1 MTDNKKC
8 ELIDR
13 IEAEIRDNF
22 SSSEAQN
29 LVHLTHLYFQDSLTE
44 DMVNESIENLYGT
57 IVCLWDFLQQRSGS
71 QPKVRVY
78 NPNYEEHSWHS
89 THTVI
94 EILTEDMPFLVSS
107 FNMALVRLGHTI
119 HLTAHPVVP
128 AVRNKKGELQSIN
141 PNGPLETHEALMRFE
156 IDRLSDIN
164 LLDEIK
170 EELLSSLVDVKKA
183 VKDWPTMK
191 SKLSEIIGESEKIAH
206 LKDNAEHQENLDF
219 LRWIANDH
227 FTFIGF
233 RAYDLVAEKD
243 EAHLK
248 LVDGSG
254 LGTFRDINDK
264 KVKRDIVLNNRL
276 AELAVDNSNALI
288 LTKSTAISTVHRP
301 VHLDYLGVKRFDKK
315 GNVIGEWRF
324 FGLYSSATYV
334 ARLQDIP
341 LLRKKLNH
349 IVEQANVDPN
359 SHKGKNLK
367 HILNSYPRDEMLQA
381 PVTEL
386 YDTIESILAIQE
398 RRQLRVFL
406 RKDIYGRFLN
416 ALVYVPRDR
425 YNTELRIHMQD
436 ILMNA
441 CNGTSSEFNVQ
452 FSQLVLARVNFTIQI
467 ADPQNSPSIDEEDIQ
482 RKMQEAMSSWEDKL
496 LSALHKSNGEETGNT
511 LFAQYAHYLP
521 AAYREDF
528 SPNSA
533 VLDIERL
540 NSLAGEGDISTHL
553 YRQVG
558 QTKNNYFFKV
568 YGSGTSLVLS
578 DVLPILEC
586 MGLRVL
592 EARPYELDN
601 HEEDIKNTWIVEFA
615 ICVDAD
621 VNLEKNA
628 QRVAFQ
634 DAFNQ
639 VFSRRIENDRFNALV
654 LDASLTWRQ
663 VTMLRALTKYLMQL
677 QVPFSV
683 QYMQQTLEKN
693 ANIARLLVQLFEQR
707 FDPSLTAKRD
717 DKVQKLLEKIDL
729 ELDQV
734 ANLDEDRILKHYLSV
749 IQAMIRTNFYQPD
762 VNGEIKDYVSFKL
775 DPSLIPAVPLPRPK
789 FEIFVYAPW
798 VEGVHMRGGKVA
810 RGGLRWSDRMEDF
823 RTEVLGLVKAQMVKN
838 AVIVPSGAK
847 GGFVAKQLKKNA
859 SREDVQAEVVRC
871 YTTFISGLLDIT
883 DNLVQ
888 NEVVAPLS
896 VERYDEDDPY
906 LVVAADKGTATF
918 SDLANSI
925 SEKYGFWLGDAFA
938 SGGSNGYDHKKMGIT
953 ARGAWE
959 SVKRQFQEIGIDCQT
974 TDFTTVG
981 VGDMAGDVFGNGMLL
996 SEHTRLIAAFN
1007 HMHIFIDP
1015 TPDVASSFAERQRMF
1030 NLPSSS
1036 WEDYNKELISKGGG
1050 IFNRSAKSIPINAD
1064 IRKALGIEG
1073 NMKSMAPTDLINAI
1087 LKAPVDLL
1095 WNGGIGTYVKA
1106 ESETHADVGDSGN
1119 NALRVNGKELRCKI
1133 VGEGGNLGLTQR
1145 GRIEFAQNGGLIST
1159 DAIDNSAGVDS
1170 SDHEV
1175 NIKILL
1181 NRVVENGDMTEKQ
1194 RNTLLAQMTDEVGRL
1209 VLRHNL
1215 GQSHVLSLANAQSSE
1230 RLTDH
1235 WRLILSLVREG
1246 RLNREIEFLPSDA
1259 QIKKRLNKN
1268 QGLTRPEISVLLAYS
1283 KIKLSEQLVEDG
1295 IGEDP
1300 DLITQIHQY
1309 FPKELTKRFGDQM
1322 ASHPLAQEII
1332 AGHVT
1337 NNLGNRMGPTFSTY
1351 VQEETSASALNL
1363 VRAYMAAE
1371 DIFDIPSLWD
1381 SINALDFQVSNQ
1393 VSNNLLIRI
1402 QALLERAT
1410 LWLLR
1415 NTRESLSIQR
1425 LKDTYKPGV
1434 EIIRANMQAILTEP
1448 SQAHLAEINAELAEQ
1463 GIPAEVA
1470 EKLSALHYLFYGLD
1484 IIRVA
1489 SNTEK
1494 EVLDVAQTYFAL
1506 EMDLELHWLRHSV
1519 FELSADDMWQRRA
1532 KAGLGDEVD
1541 NSLRTLTQ
1549 EVIQSSSDIKELEER
1564 LTFWREQNSD
1574 NIKHYRTT
1582 FGEIKSESELT
1593 LAMVTVAIRELRNLI

>member
-1 MTDNKKC
+1 MTNHKKS
-8 ELIDR
+8 ELIER
-13 IEAEIRDNF
+13 IEVEINDNF
-22 SSSEAQN
+22 SATEAKN
-29 LVHLTHLYFQDSLTE
+29 LIQLTHLYFQDSLAE
-44 DMVNESIENLYGT
+44 DLVDESIENLYGT
-57 IVCLWDFLQQRSGS
+57 IICLWDFLQQRPDN

-78 NPNYEEHSWHS
+78 NPNFEEHSWQS

-94 EILTEDMPFLVSS
+94 EILAEDMPFLVSS
-107 FNMALVRLGHTI
+107 FNMSLVRLGHTI
-119 HLTAHPVVP
+119 HLTAHPVVCTERSKTGDLIKIDSN
-128 AVRNKKGELQSIN
+128 ADNQ
-141 PNGPLETHEALMRFE
+141 EALMRFE
-156 IDRLSDIN
+156 IDHLSDFSQMEAIKDA
-164 LLDEIK
+164 LLASLEDVSKTVSDWPSMKDKLDGIIK
-170 EELLSSLVDVKKA
+170 E
-183 VKDWPTMK
+183 
-191 SKLSEIIGESEKIAH
+191 SEQLAH
-206 LKDNAEHQENLDF
+206 LKDNKEHQENLDF
-219 LRWIANDH
+219 LRWVANNH

-233 RAYDLVAEKD
+233 RAYDLAIEGK
-243 EAHLK
+243 ETHLK

-254 LGTFRDINDK
+254 LGTFRDLNDK
-264 KVKRDIVLNNRL
+264 KVKRDIVLQDKL
-276 AELAVDNSNALI
+276 AELAVDNSNILI

-301 VHLDYLGVKRFDKK
+301 VHLDYLGIKRFDKK
-315 GNVIGEWRF
+315 GKVIGEWRF
-324 FGLYSSATYV
+324 FGLYSSAAYV

-341 LLRKKLNH
+341 LLRTKLNH
-349 IVEQANVDPN
+349 IIEKANVDPN

-381 PVTEL
+381 PAEEL
-386 YDTIESILAIQE
+386 YQTIESILAIQE

-425 YNTELRIHMQD
+425 YNTELRIKMQN
-436 ILMNA
+436 ILMKA

-467 ADPQNSPSIDEEDIQ
+467 ADPKQSPTIDVEDIQ
-482 RKMQEAMSSWEDKL
+482 RNMQDAMSSWEDKL
-496 LSALHKSNGEETGNT
+496 HLALQTSHGEEVGNE
-511 LFAQYAHYLP
+511 LFTTYAHYLP

-528 SPNSA
+528 SPNTA
-533 VLDIERL
+533 VLDIDRL
-540 NSLAGEGDISTHL
+540 NQLAGEGEISTHL

-558 QTKNNYFFKV
+558 QSKNNYYFKI
-568 YGSGTSLVLS
+568 YGSGTTLVLS

-592 EARPYELDN
+592 EARPYELDQN
-601 HEEDIKNTWIVEFA
+601 GDGKANTWVVEFA
-615 ICVDAD
+615 IVVDAD
-621 VNLEKNA
+621 VNLEKSA
-628 QRVAFQ
+628 QREAFQ

-639 VFSRRIENDRFNALV
+639 VFRRRVENDRFNALV

-693 ANIARLLVQLFEQR
+693 AGITRLLVQLFEQK
-707 FDPSLTAKRD
+707 FDPSDIAKRD
-717 DKVQKLLEKIDL
+717 EKVLKIVDKITL

-749 IQAMIRTNFYQPD
+749 IEAMLRTNFYQHD
-762 VNGEIKDYVSFKL
+762 ENGLVKDYVSFKL
-775 DPSLIPAVPLPRPK
+775 DPSQIPAVPLPRPK

-838 AVIVPSGAK
+838 AVIVPAGAK

-859 SREDVQAEVVRC
+859 SREEVQAEVVHC

-888 NEVVAPLS
+888 NELVPPMS
-896 VERYDEDDPY
+896 VQRYDEDDPY

-959 SVKRQFQEIGIDCQT
+959 SVKRQFKEIGVDCQN
-974 TDFTTVG
+974 TDFTAVG

-996 SEHTRLIAAFN
+996 SKHIRLVAAFN

-1015 TPDVASSFAERQRMF
+1015 TPDSATSFEERQRMF
-1030 NLPSSS
+1030 NLPRSS

-1050 IFNRSAKSIPINAD
+1050 IFSRAAKSIPINAD

-1073 NMKSMAPTDLINAI
+1073 NVKSMAPNDLLNAI

-1106 ESETHADVGDSGN
+1106 ESESHADVGDNAN
-1119 NALRVNGKELRCKI
+1119 NAIRVNGKELRCKI
-1133 VGEGGNLGLTQR
+1133 VGEGGNLGLTQN

-1194 RNTLLAQMTDEVGRL
+1194 RNKLLAEMTDEVAEL
-1209 VLRHNL
+1209 VLRHNR
-1215 GQSHVLSLANAQSSE
+1215 GQSHVLSLANARAAD
-1230 RLTDH
+1230 RLADH

-1259 QIKKRLNKN
+1259 QIKKRLNKGL
-1268 QGLTRPEISVLLAYS
+1268 GLTRPEISVLLAYS

-1295 IGEDP
+1295 IGEDE
-1300 DLITQIHQY
+1300 DLLTQIHQY
-1309 FPKELTKRFGDQM
+1309 FPSQLSKQFGDQM
-1322 ASHPLAQEII
+1322 ASHALSQEII

-1351 VQEETSASALNL
+1351 MQEETSASALNL

-1371 DIFDIPSLWD
+1371 DIFGIPALWD
-1381 SINALDFQVSNQ
+1381 AINDLDFKVPNSELNA
-1393 VSNNLLIRI
+1393 LLIRI
-1402 QALLERAT
+1402 QVLVEKAT

-1415 NTRESLSIQR
+1415 NTRESLSIQK

-1448 SQAHLAEINAELAEQ
+1448 SQQHLAEISENLIAK
-1463 GIPAEVA
+1463 GIPEEVA
-1470 EKLSALHYLFYGLD
+1470 QRLSALDYLFYGLD

-1519 FELSADDMWQRRA
+1519 NELTADDMWQRRA

-1549 EVIQSSSDIKELEER
+1549 EVIQANTEISDLEQR
-1564 LTFWREQNSD
+1564 LTQWRELNSD
-1574 NIKHYRTT
+1574 NIKHYRAT
-1582 FGEIKSESELT
+1582 FTEIKAGNELT

>member
-1 MTDNKKC
+1 MTDYKKN
-8 ELIDR
+8 ELIER
-13 IEAEIRDNF
+13 IEVEINDHFTAN
-22 SSSEAQN
+22 EANNVIQ
-29 LVHLTHLYFQDSLTE
+29 LAHLYFQDSLTE
-44 DMVNESIENLYGT
+44 DLVNESIENLYGT
-57 IVCLWDFLQQRSGS
+57 IVCLWDFLQQRQAN
-71 QPKVRVY
+71 QPKIRVY
-78 NPNYEEHSWHS
+78 NPNYEEHSWQS

-94 EILTEDMPFLVSS
+94 EILTDDMPFLVSS

-119 HLTAHPVVP
+119 HLTAHPVVT
-128 AVRNKKGELQSIN
+128 VNRNKKGELQNIDAASKS
-141 PNGPLETHEALMRFE
+141 HEALMRFE
-156 IDRLSDIN
+156 IDRLSDLN
-164 LLDEIK
+164 LLEKIK
-170 EELLSSLVDVKKA
+170 EQLLTSLADVKKT
-183 VKDWPTMK
+183 VEDWPTMK
-191 SKLSEIIGESEKIAH
+191 AKLSDIIGESEQLVH
-206 LKDNAEHQENLDF
+206 LKDSEHHQETLDF
-219 LRWIANDH
+219 LRWVANDH

-233 RAYDLVAEKD
+233 RAYNLTVEGN
-243 EAHLK
+243 ETHLK

-264 KVKRDIVLNNRL
+264 KVKRDIVLQDNL
-276 AELAVDNSNALI
+276 AKLAVDSSNVLI
-288 LTKSTAISTVHRP
+288 LTKSTAVSTVHRP
-301 VHLDYLGVKRFDKK
+301 VHLDYLGIKRCDKHGK
-315 GNVIGEWRF
+315 VIGEWRF
-324 FGLYSSATYV
+324 FGLYSSTAYI

-341 LLRKKLNH
+341 LLRKKLDI
-349 IVEQANVDPN
+349 IVERANTDPN

-367 HILNSYPRDEMLQA
+367 HILNNYPRDEMLQA
-381 PVTEL
+381 PVDEL
-386 YDTIESILAIQE
+386 FGTIESILAIQE

-425 YNTELRIHMQD
+425 YNTELRIKMQD
-436 ILMNA
+436 ILMTA

-467 ADPQNSPSIDEEDIQ
+467 ADPKQSPSIDAEDIQ
-482 RKMQEAMSSWEDKL
+482 RKMQDAMNSWEDKL
-496 LSALHKSNGEETGNT
+496 LFALHKSQGEENGNV
-511 LFAQYAHYLP
+511 LFNDYVAYLP

-528 SPNSA
+528 SPNAA

-540 NSLAGEGDISTHL
+540 SQLTGEGDTSTHI

-558 QTKNNYFFKV
+558 QAKNNYFFKV
-568 YGSGTSLVLS
+568 YGAGTTLILS

-592 EARPYELDN
+592 EARPYELDQ
-601 HEEDIKNTWIVEFA
+601 DDDGTANTWVVEFA
-615 ICVDAD
+615 ISVDAD
-621 VNLEKNA
+621 INLEKNA
-628 QRVAFQ
+628 QREAFQ

-639 VFSRRIENDRFNALV
+639 VFRRRVENDRFNALV
-654 LDASLTWRQ
+654 LSASLTWRQ

-677 QVPFSV
+677 QLPFSLP
-683 QYMQQTLEKN
+683 YMQQTLEKN
-693 ANIARLLVQLFEQR
+693 AGIARLLVQLFEQR
-707 FDPSLTAKRD
+707 FDPTQDTKRD
-717 DKVQKLLEKIDL
+717 EKVQKMLDKIDA

-749 IQAMIRTNFYQPD
+749 IQAMLRTNFYQTD
-762 VNGEIKDYVSFKL
+762 AEGEVKDYVSFKL
-775 DPSLIPAVPLPRPK
+775 DPSLIPAVPLPRLK

-798 VEGVHMRGGKVA
+798 VEGIHMRGGKVA

-859 SREDVQAEVVRC
+859 SREQVQAEVIHC

-888 NEVVAPLS
+888 NEVVPPLS
-896 VERYDEDDPY
+896 VLRYDEDDPY

-959 SVKRQFQEIGIDCQT
+959 SVKRQFKEMGINCQT

-981 VGDMAGDVFGNGMLL
+981 IGDMAGDVFGNGMLL
-996 SEHTRLIAAFN
+996 SKHTRLVAAFN

-1015 TPDVASSFAERQRMF
+1015 TPDAMSSFAERERMF
-1030 NLPSSS
+1030 ALPRSS

-1073 NMKSMAPTDLINAI
+1073 NIKSMPPIDLINAI

-1095 WNGGIGTYVKA
+1095 WNGGIGTYVKS
-1106 ESETHADVGDSGN
+1106 ESESHADAGDSAN
-1119 NALRVNGKELRCKI
+1119 NGLRVNGKELRCKI
-1133 VGEGGNLGLTQR
+1133 VGEGGNLGLTQL
-1145 GRIEFAQNGGLIST
+1145 GRIEFAQKGGLIST

-1181 NRVVENGDMTEKQ
+1181 NRVVEDGDLTEKQ
-1194 RNTLLAQMTDEVGRL
+1194 RNNLLAEMTDEVGSL
-1209 VLRHNL
+1209 VLRHNQ
-1215 GQSHVLSLANAQSSE
+1215 GQSHVLSLINAQAPL
-1230 RLTDH
+1230 RLADH
-1235 WRLILSLVREG
+1235 WRLIKSLVKEG
-1246 RLNREIEFLPSDA
+1246 RLNREIEYLPSDA
-1259 QIKKRLNKN
+1259 QIKKRLNKG

-1283 KIKLSEQLVEDG
+1283 KIKLSEQLVLDG
-1295 IGEDP
+1295 IGDDV
-1300 DLITQIHQY
+1300 DLTTQINAY
-1309 FPKELTKRFGDQM
+1309 FPTQLTKQFGGQM
-1322 ASHPLAQEII
+1322 ASHPLLQEII

-1337 NNLGNRMGPTFSTY
+1337 NNLGNRMGSTFSIY
-1351 VQEETSASALNL
+1351 MQEETGASALNV

-1371 DIFDIPSLWD
+1371 DIFGISTLWNDINGLEFTAD
-1381 SINALDFQVSNQ
+1381 NAVLNG
-1393 VSNNLLIRI
+1393 LLTRI
-1402 QALLERAT
+1402 QGLIERAT

-1415 NTRESLSIQR
+1415 NTRDSLSIQR

-1434 EIIRANMQAILTEP
+1434 EIIKANMQAILTES
-1448 SQAHLAEINAELAEQ
+1448 SQAHLADITSALVEKNLPIEI
-1463 GIPAEVA
+1463 A
-1470 EKLSALHYLFYGLD
+1470 EKLSGLHYLFYGLD

-1489 SNTEK
+1489 ANTET

-1506 EMDLELHWLRHSV
+1506 EMDLELHWLRHKV
-1519 FELSADDMWQRRA
+1519 GDLTADDMWQRRA
-1532 KAGLGDEVD
+1532 KAGLGDEID

-1549 EVIQSSSDIKELEER
+1549 EVIQSSSDIKKREQR
-1564 LTFWREQNSD
+1564 LTHWRESNTDSI
-1574 NIKHYRTT
+1574 NHYHAT
-1582 FGEIKSESELT
+1582 FGEIKTESELT

>member
-1 MTDNKKC
+1 MTDHKKN
-8 ELIDR
+8 ELIERVAVEINENFNAD
-13 IEAEIRDNF
+13 EASNIIQL
-22 SSSEAQN
+22 A
-29 LVHLTHLYFQDSLTE
+29 HLYFQDSLTE
-44 DMVNESIENLYGT
+44 DLVNESIENLYGT
-57 IVCLWDFLQQRSGS
+57 IICLWDFIQQRPAN
-71 QPKVRVY
+71 QAKVRVY
-78 NPNYEEHSWHS
+78 NPNYEEHSWQS

-94 EILTEDMPFLVSS
+94 EILTDDMPFLVSS
-107 FNMALVRLGHTI
+107 FNMALVRLGYTI
-119 HLTAHPVVP
+119 HLTSHPVVP
-128 AVRNKKGELQSIN
+128 VERNKKGELQGIN
-141 PNGPLETHEALMRFE
+141 PASSAHEAMMRFE

-164 LLDEIK
+164 LLEQIK
-170 EELLSSLVDVKKA
+170 EELLNSLVDIKKT
-183 VKDWPTMK
+183 VSDWPAMK
-191 SKLSEIIGESEKIAH
+191 TKLGDIINESEKLPH
-206 LKDNAEHQENLDF
+206 LKGNEQHQETLDF
-219 LRWIANDH
+219 LRWVANDH

-233 RAYDLVAEKD
+233 RAYDLTVEGT
-243 EAHLK
+243 ETHLK
-248 LVDGSG
+248 LVEGSG
-254 LGTFRDINDK
+254 LGTFRDLNNK
-264 KVKRDIVLNNRL
+264 KVKRDIVLQDNL
-276 AELAVDNSNALI
+276 AKLAIDNSNILV
-288 LTKSTAISTVHRP
+288 LTKSTAVSTIHRP
-301 VHLDYLGVKRFDKK
+301 VHLDYLGIKRCDKNGK
-315 GNVIGEWRF
+315 VIGEWRF
-324 FGLYSSATYV
+324 FGLYSSTAYI

-341 LLRKKLNH
+341 LLRKKLDL
-349 IVEQANVDPN
+349 IVEKANVDPN

-367 HILNSYPRDEMLQA
+367 HILNNYPRDEMLQA
-381 PVTEL
+381 PTEEL
-386 YDTIESILAIQE
+386 FSTIESILAIQE

-425 YNTELRIHMQD
+425 YNTELRIKMQD
-436 ILMNA
+436 ILMTA
-441 CNGTSSEFNVQ
+441 CNGTSAEFNVQ

-467 ADPQNSPSIDEEDIQ
+467 ADPKQSPTIVAEDIQ
-482 RKMQEAMSSWEDKL
+482 RKMQDAMNSWEDKL
-496 LSALHKSNGEETGNT
+496 LNALHKSHGEENGNA
-511 LFAQYAHYLP
+511 LYQDYAPYLP

-528 SPNSA
+528 SANAA

-540 NSLAGEGDISTHL
+540 SLLAGEGDISTHI

-568 YGSGTSLVLS
+568 YGAGTTLILS

-592 EARPYELDN
+592 EARPYELDQN
-601 HEEDIKNTWIVEFA
+601 GDGTANTWVVEFA
-615 ICVDAD
+615 ISVDAD
-621 VNLEKNA
+621 INLEKNS
-628 QRVAFQ
+628 QREAFQ
-634 DAFNQ
+634 DAFSQ
-639 VFSRRIENDRFNALV
+639 VFSRRVENDRFNALV
-654 LDASLTWRQ
+654 LSASLTWRQ

-677 QVPFSV
+677 QVPFSL

-693 ANIARLLVQLFEQR
+693 AGIARLLVQLFEQR
-707 FDPSLTAKRD
+707 FDPAQETKREE
-717 DKVQKLLEKIDL
+717 KIQKILEKIDA

-749 IQAMIRTNFYQPD
+749 IQAMLRTNFYQA
-762 VNGEIKDYVSFKL
+762 NAEGEEKDYVSFKL

-798 VEGVHMRGGKVA
+798 VEGIHMRGGKVA

-859 SREDVQAEVVRC
+859 SREEVQAEVIHC

-888 NEVVAPLS
+888 NEVVPPLS
-896 VERYDEDDPY
+896 VLRYDEDDPY

-925 SEKYGFWLGDAFA
+925 SAKYGFWLNDAFA

-959 SVKRQFQEIGIDCQT
+959 SVKRQFKEIGIDCQT
-974 TDFTTVG
+974 SDFTTVG

-996 SEHTRLIAAFN
+996 SKHTRLIAAFN

-1015 TPDVASSFAERQRMF
+1015 TPDAASSFVERERMF
-1030 NLPSSS
+1030 KLPRSS

-1073 NMKSMAPTDLINAI
+1073 NTKSMAPTDLINAI

-1095 WNGGIGTYVKA
+1095 WNGGIGTYVKS
-1106 ESETHADVGDSGN
+1106 ESESHADVGDSAN
-1119 NALRVNGKELRCKI
+1119 NSLRVNGKELRCKI
-1133 VGEGGNLGLTQR
+1133 VGEGGNLGLTQL
-1145 GRIEFAQNGGLIST
+1145 GRIEFAQKGGLIST

-1181 NRVVENGDMTEKQ
+1181 NRVVENGDLTEKQ
-1194 RNTLLAQMTDEVGRL
+1194 RNSLLAEMTNEVGSL
-1209 VLRHNL
+1209 VLHHNL
-1215 GQSHVLSLANAQSSE
+1215 GQSHVLSLENAQAPL

-1235 WRLILSLVREG
+1235 WRLLQSLVREG
-1246 RLNREIEFLPSDA
+1246 RLNREIEYLPSDA
-1259 QIKKRLNKN
+1259 QIKKRLNKG

-1295 IGEDP
+1295 IGNDV
-1300 DLITQIHQY
+1300 DLTTQINAY
-1309 FPKELTKRFGDQM
+1309 FPTQLTKHFGDQM
-1322 ASHPLAQEII
+1322 ASHPLIQEII

-1337 NNLGNRMGPTFSTY
+1337 NNLGNRMGSTFTTY
-1351 VQEETSASALNL
+1351 MQEETGASALNV

-1371 DIFDIPSLWD
+1371 DIFGIPALWD
-1381 SINALDFQVSNQ
+1381 AINNLDFTASNT
-1393 VSNNLLIRI
+1393 VLNGLLTRI
-1402 QALLERAT
+1402 QGLLERAT

-1415 NTRESLSIQR
+1415 NTRDTLSIQR
-1425 LKDTYKPGV
+1425 LKDTYKPGIEV
-1434 EIIRANMQAILTEP
+1434 IRANMQAILTDS
-1448 SQAHLAEINAELAEQ
+1448 SQTHLADIAAELTEQ
-1463 GIPAEVA
+1463 NIPADVA
-1470 EKLSALHYLFYGLD
+1470 DTLSSLHYLFYGLD

-1489 SNTEK
+1489 TNTDT

-1506 EMDLELHWLRHSV
+1506 EMDLELHWLRHKVGS
-1519 FELSADDMWQRRA
+1519 LTADDMWQRRA
-1532 KAGLGDEVD
+1532 KAGLGDEID

-1549 EVIQSSSDIKELEER
+1549 EVIQASADIKKLEQR
-1564 LTFWREQNSD
+1564 LAHWRESNND
-1574 NIKHYRTT
+1574 NIKHYRGT
-1582 FGEIKSESELT
+1582 FKEIKTESELT

>member
-1 MTDNKKC
+1 MTDYKKH
-8 ELIDR
+8 ELIER
-13 IEAEIRDNF
+13 IEVEINDNF
-22 SSSEAQN
+22 NSIDANNIVQ
-29 LVHLTHLYFQDSLTE
+29 LAHLYFQDSLTE
-44 DMVNESIENLYGT
+44 DLTSESIENLYGT
-57 IVCLWDFLQQRSGS
+57 IVCLWDFLQQRTAG

-78 NPNYEEHSWHS
+78 NPNYEEHSWQS

-107 FNMALVRLGHTI
+107 FNIALVRLGHTV
-119 HLTAHPVVP
+119 HMTAHPALPVE
-128 AVRNKKGELQSIN
+128 RNKKGELQKIDASAEAN
-141 PNGPLETHEALMRFE
+141 EALMRFE
-156 IDRLSDIN
+156 IDRLSDLN

-170 EELLSSLVDVKKA
+170 AELLKSLLDVKKTVA
-183 VKDWPTMK
+183 DWPAMK
-191 SKLSEIIGESEKIAH
+191 TKINSIITESEQLPH
-206 LKDNAEHQENLDF
+206 LKNNEEHQETLDF
-219 LRWIANDH
+219 MRWVANDH

-233 RAYDLVAEKD
+233 RAYDLTVEG
-243 EAHLK
+243 EETHLK

-254 LGTFRDINDK
+254 LGTFRDIGDK
-264 KVKRDIVLNNRL
+264 KVKRDIVLHDHL
-276 AELAVDNSNALI
+276 AKLAVDSTNILI
-288 LTKSTAISTVHRP
+288 LTKSTAVSTVHRP
-301 VHLDYLGVKRFDKK
+301 AHLDYLGIKRFDKK
-315 GNVIGEWRF
+315 GKVIGEWRF
-324 FGLYSSATYV
+324 FGLYSSAAYI

-341 LLRKKLNH
+341 LLRKKLNL
-349 IVEQANVDPN
+349 IIEKANVDPN

-381 PVTEL
+381 PAEEL
-386 YDTIESILAIQE
+386 FGTIESVLAIQE

-425 YNTELRIHMQD
+425 YNTEFRIKMQD
-436 ILMNA
+436 ILMTA

-452 FSQLVLARVNFTIQI
+452 FSQLVLARINFTIQI
-467 ADPQNSPSIDEEDIQ
+467 ADPKNSPSIDAEDIQ
-482 RKMQEAMSSWEDKL
+482 RKMQDAMSSWEDKL
-496 LSALHKSNGEETGNT
+496 LNALHKSHGEESGNV
-511 LFAQYAHYLP
+511 LFNDYSPYLP
-521 AAYREDF
+521 LSYQEDF
-528 SPNSA
+528 SPNAA

-540 NSLAGEGDISTHL
+540 SLLAGEGDISTHI

-558 QTKNNYFFKV
+558 QAKNNYFFKV
-568 YGSGTSLVLS
+568 YGAGTTLILS

-592 EARPYELDN
+592 EARPYELDQN
-601 HEEDIKNTWIVEFA
+601 GDGKADTWVVEFA
-615 ICVDAD
+615 ISVDAD
-621 VNLEKNA
+621 VNLEKNT
-628 QRVAFQ
+628 QREAFQ

-639 VFSRRIENDRFNALV
+639 VFSRRVENDRFNALV
-654 LDASLTWRQ
+654 LNASLTWRQ
-663 VTMLRALTKYLMQL
+663 ITMLRALTKYLMQL
-677 QVPFSV
+677 QVPFSG

-693 ANIARLLVQLFEQR
+693 TSITRLLVQLFEQR
-707 FDPSLTAKRD
+707 FDPSQISKRSE
-717 DKVQKLLEKIDL
+717 KVEKTLEKIDL

-749 IQAMIRTNFYQPD
+749 LQAMLRTNFYQAGAE
-762 VNGEIKDYVSFKL
+762 GEIKDYVSFKL

-798 VEGVHMRGGKVA
+798 VEGIHMRGGKVA

-859 SREDVQAEVVRC
+859 SREEVQAEVIHC

-888 NEVVAPLS
+888 NEIVPPKCVL
-896 VERYDEDDPY
+896 RYDEDDPY

-959 SVKRQFQEIGIDCQT
+959 SVKRQFQEIGINCQT

-981 VGDMAGDVFGNGMLL
+981 IGDMAGDVFGNGMLL
-996 SEHTRLIAAFN
+996 SKHIRLIAAFN

-1015 TPDVASSFAERQRMF
+1015 TPDAASSFVERERMF
-1030 NLPSSS
+1030 NLPRSS

-1064 IRKALGIEG
+1064 IRKALSIEG
-1073 NMKSMAPTDLINAI
+1073 NIKSMAPTDLMNAI
-1087 LKAPVDLL
+1087 LKAQVDLL
-1095 WNGGIGTYVKA
+1095 WNGGIGTYVKS
-1106 ESETHADVGDSGN
+1106 ESESHAEAGDNAN
-1119 NALRVNGKELRCKI
+1119 NGLRVNGKELRCKI
-1133 VGEGGNLGLTQR
+1133 VGEGGNLGLTQL

-1181 NRVVENGDMTEKQ
+1181 NSVVESGDMTEKQ
-1194 RNTLLAQMTDEVGRL
+1194 RNSLLAEMTDEVGSL

-1215 GQSHVLSLANAQSSE
+1215 GQSHVLSIAKAQASE
-1230 RLTDH
+1230 RLADH
-1235 WRLILSLVREG
+1235 WRLIQSLVREG
-1246 RLNREIEFLPSDA
+1246 RLNREIEFLPSDS
-1259 QIKKRLNKN
+1259 QIKKRLNKG

-1295 IGEDP
+1295 IGEDA
-1300 DLITQIHQY
+1300 DLLTQISEY
-1309 FPKELTKRFGDQM
+1309 FPTPLTKRFADQM
-1322 ASHPLAQEII
+1322 SSHPLIKEIV
-1332 AGHVT
+1332 AGHIT
-1337 NNLGNRMGPTFSTY
+1337 NNLGNRMGSTFTTY
-1351 VQEETSASALNL
+1351 MQEETGASSLNV
-1363 VRAYMAAE
+1363 VRAYMVAE
-1371 DIFDIPSLWD
+1371 DIFGIPELWD
-1381 SINALDFQVSNQ
+1381 AINRLDFTISNEI
-1393 VSNNLLIRI
+1393 SNTLLIRI
-1402 QALLERAT
+1402 QGLLERAT

-1415 NTRESLSIQR
+1415 NTRESLSVQR

-1434 EIIRANMQAILTEP
+1434 EIIRANIQAILTEP
-1448 SQAHLAEINAELAEQ
+1448 SQVYLADITADLVAQN
-1463 GIPAEVA
+1463 IPADIA
-1470 EKLSALHYLFYGLD
+1470 ERLSSLNYLFYGLD

-1489 SNTEK
+1489 ANTST

-1506 EMDLELHWLRHSV
+1506 EMDLELHWLRRKAS
-1519 FELSADDMWQRRA
+1519 ELSAEDMWQRRA

-1549 EVIQSSSDIKELEER
+1549 EVIQSSVDIKKLDER
-1564 LTFWREQNSD
+1564 LTHWRESNSD
-1574 NIKHYRTT
+1574 SIKHYRTT
-1582 FGEIKSESELT
+1582 FKEIKTESELT

>member
-1 MTDNKKC
+1 MTNQKKN
-8 ELIDR
+8 ELIER
-13 IEAEIRDNF
+13 IEVEIQDNF
-22 SSSEAQN
+22 NAPEAQN
-29 LVHLTHLYFQDSLTE
+29 IIQLAHLYFQDSLAE
-44 DMVNESIENLYGT
+44 DLINESIENLYGT
-57 IVCLWDFLQQRSGS
+57 IVCLWDFMQQRPNNE
-71 QPKVRVY
+71 PKIRVY
-78 NPNYEEHSWHS
+78 NPNYEEHSWQS

-94 EILTEDMPFLVSS
+94 EILTDDMPFLVSS

-119 HLTAHPVVP
+119 HFTAHPLLNVT
-128 AVRNKKGELQSIN
+128 RDKKGDLTSIDKES
-141 PNGPLETHEALMRFE
+141 PVQESLMRFE
-156 IDRLSDIN
+156 IDHLSDVN
-164 LLDEIK
+164 QMDTIK
-170 EELLSSLVDVKKA
+170 LELSRSLADIVTTVA
-183 VKDWPTMK
+183 DWPAMRN
-191 SKLSEIIGESEKIAH
+191 KLDDIVSESEKLSH
-206 LKDNAEHQENLDF
+206 LKGNEEHQENLDF
-219 LRWIANDH
+219 LRWVANNN

-233 RAYDLVAEKD
+233 RAYDLTVEGN
-243 EAHLK
+243 ETHLK

-254 LGTFRDINDK
+254 LGTFRDLNDK
-264 KVKRDIVLNNRL
+264 KVKRDIVLHDRL
-276 AELAVDNSNALI
+276 AELAIDPSNILI

-324 FGLYSSATYV
+324 FGLYSSAAYV
-334 ARLQDIP
+334 ARLQEIP
-341 LLRKKLNH
+341 LLRKKLDH
-349 IVEQANVDPN
+349 IVERANVDPN

-381 PVTEL
+381 PVNDL
-386 YDTIESILAIQE
+386 YNTIASILAIQE

-425 YNTELRIHMQD
+425 YNTELRIKMQD
-436 ILMNA
+436 ILMKA

-467 ADPQNSPSIDEEDIQ
+467 ADPKQSPSIDADDIQ
-482 RKMQEAMSSWEDKL
+482 RKMQDAMSSWEDKL
-496 LSALHKSNGEETGNT
+496 LAALHTSHGEESGNE
-511 LFAQYAHYLP
+511 LFSDYAHYLP

-528 SPNSA
+528 SPNTA
-533 VLDIERL
+533 VLDIDRL
-540 NSLAGEGDISTHL
+540 SQLAGEGEISTHL

-568 YGSGTSLVLS
+568 YGAGTTLVLS

-592 EARPYELDN
+592 EARPYELDQN
-601 HEEDIKNTWIVEFA
+601 GDGKANTWVVEFA
-615 ICVDAD
+615 IVVDSG
-621 VNLEKNA
+621 VNLEKSA
-628 QRVAFQ
+628 QREAFQ

-639 VFSRRIENDRFNALV
+639 VFRRRVENDRFNALV

-693 ANIARLLVQLFEQR
+693 ANITRLLVQLFEQR
-707 FDPSLTAKRD
+707 FDPNASTKRD
-717 DKVQKLLEKIDL
+717 EKVDKLVEKITL

-749 IQAMIRTNFYQPD
+749 IQAMLRTNFYQAD
-762 VNGEIKDYVSFKL
+762 ADGEFKDYVSFKL
-775 DPSLIPAVPLPRPK
+775 DPTLIPAVPLPRPK

-838 AVIVPSGAK
+838 AVIVPAGAK

-859 SREDVQAEVVRC
+859 SREEIQAEVVHC

-888 NEVVAPLS
+888 NQVVPPVA
-896 VERYDEDDPY
+896 VQRYDEDDPY

-925 SEKYGFWLGDAFA
+925 SAKYGFWLGDAFA

-959 SVKRQFQEIGIDCQT
+959 SVKRQFKEIGIDCQT

-981 VGDMAGDVFGNGMLL
+981 IGDMAGDVFGNGMLL
-996 SEHTRLIAAFN
+996 SKHIRLVAAFN

-1015 TPDVASSFAERQRMF
+1015 TPDSATSFVERERLF
-1030 NLPSSS
+1030 KLPRSS

-1073 NMKSMAPTDLINAI
+1073 NVKSMAPSDLLNAI

-1106 ESETHADVGDSGN
+1106 ESESHADVGDNAN
-1119 NALRVNGKELRCKI
+1119 NSLRVNGKELRCKI
-1133 VGEGGNLGLTQR
+1133 VGEGGNLGLTQQ

-1194 RNTLLAQMTDEVGRL
+1194 RNRLLAEMTDEVGDL
-1209 VLRHNL
+1209 VLRHNR
-1215 GQSHVLSLANAQSSE
+1215 GQSHVLSLANAQAPE
-1230 RLTDH
+1230 RLADH

-1259 QIKKRLNKN
+1259 QIKKRMNKGL
-1268 QGLTRPEISVLLAYS
+1268 GLTRPEISVLLAYS

-1295 IGEDP
+1295 IGEDE

-1309 FPKELTKRFGDQM
+1309 FPTQLTERFADQM
-1322 ASHPLAQEII
+1322 ASHALCQEII

-1351 VQEETSASALNL
+1351 MQDETSASALNL

-1381 SINALDFQVSNQ
+1381 DVNALDFKVPNHEL
-1393 VSNNLLIRI
+1393 NHLLIRI
-1402 QALLERAT
+1402 QNLLERAT

-1448 SQAHLAEINAELAEQ
+1448 SQAHLAEITSGLIDK
-1463 GIPAEVA
+1463 GIPAELA
-1470 EKLSALHYLFYGLD
+1470 QRLSALHYLFYGLD

-1519 FELSADDMWQRRA
+1519 NELPADDMWQRRA

-1541 NSLRTLTQ
+1541 NGLRTLTQ
-1549 EVIQSSSDIKELEER
+1549 EVIQSSADVTDLQQR
-1564 LTFWREQNSD
+1564 LDHWRELNSD

-1582 FGEIKSESELT
+1582 FGEIKAGSELT

>member
-1 MTDNKKC
+1 MIDHKKN
-8 ELIDR
+8 ELIER
-13 IEAEIRDNF
+13 VEVEINDNF
-22 SSSEAQN
+22 STAEASNIIQ
-29 LVHLTHLYFQDSLTE
+29 LAHLYFRDSLTE
-44 DMVNESIENLYGT
+44 DLAAESIENLYGT
-57 IVCLWDFLQQRSGS
+57 IICLWDFLQQRTIN
-71 QPKVRVY
+71 QPKIRVY
-78 NPNYEEHSWHS
+78 NPNYEEHSWQS

-94 EILTEDMPFLVSS
+94 EVLTQDMPFLVSS
-107 FNMALVRLGHTI
+107 FSMTLVRLGYTI
-119 HLTAHPVVP
+119 HMTVHPLVP
-128 AVRNKKGELQSIN
+128 VQRNKKGELQKIDPTS
-141 PNGPLETHEALMRFE
+141 ETHDSLMRFE
-156 IDRLSDIN
+156 IGRLSDMTI
-164 LLDEIK
+164 LEQIK
-170 EELLSSLVDVKKA
+170 EELLKTFNDITKA
-183 VKDWPTMK
+183 VNDWSPMQTK
-191 SKLSEIIGESEKIAH
+191 FNEIIAESTNIAH
-206 LKDNAEHQENLDF
+206 LKDNAEHQENLNF
-219 LRWIANDH
+219 LRWVANNH
-227 FTFIGF
+227 FTFVGF
-233 RAYDLVAEKD
+233 RAYDLAFENN
-243 EAHLK
+243 ETHLK
-248 LVDGSG
+248 LIDGSG
-254 LGTFRDINDK
+254 LGTFRDLNDK
-264 KVKRDIVLNNRL
+264 KVKRDIVLHDHL
-276 AELAVDNSNALI
+276 ATLAVDNKNMLI
-288 LTKSTAISTVHRP
+288 LTKSTAISTIHRP
-301 VHLDYLGVKRFDKK
+301 VHLDYLGIKRFDKK

-324 FGLYSSATYV
+324 FGLYSSTTYI

-341 LLRKKLNH
+341 LLRKKLDL
-349 IVEQANVDPN
+349 IIEKSDVDPN

-381 PVTEL
+381 PAEQLFVA
-386 YDTIESILAIQE
+386 IESILAIQE

-425 YNTELRIHMQD
+425 YNTELRIRMQE

-467 ADPQNSPSIDEEDIQ
+467 ADPKHSPTIDAEDIQ
-482 RKMQEAMSSWEDKL
+482 RKMQDAMSSWEDKL
-496 LSALHKSNGEETGNT
+496 LNALHKSHGEESGNSLYNT
-511 LFAQYAHYLP
+511 YTPYLP
-521 AAYREDF
+521 VAYREDF
-528 SPNSA
+528 SPNAA

-540 NSLAGEGDISTHL
+540 SQLAGEGDIATHI

-558 QTKNNYFFKV
+558 QAQNNYFFKV
-568 YGSGTSLVLS
+568 YGAGTTLVLS

-592 EARPYELDN
+592 EARPYELDQN
-601 HEEDIKNTWIVEFA
+601 GDGKADTWVVEFS
-615 ICVDAD
+615 ISVDAD
-621 VNLEKNA
+621 VNLEKNT
-628 QRVAFQ
+628 QREAFQ

-639 VFSRRIENDRFNALV
+639 IFSRRVENDRFNALV
-654 LDASLTWRQ
+654 LNASLTWRQ
-663 VTMLRALTKYLMQL
+663 ITMLRALTKYLMQL
-677 QVPFSV
+677 QVPFSG

-693 ANIARLLVQLFEQR
+693 TSITRLLVQLFEQR
-707 FDPSLTAKRD
+707 FDPSQATKRTE
-717 DKVQKLLEKIDL
+717 KVQKILEKIDL

-749 IQAMIRTNFYQPD
+749 LQAMLRTNFYQATD
-762 VNGEIKDYVSFKL
+762 EGRIKDYVSFKL

-798 VEGVHMRGGKVA
+798 VEGIHMRGGKVA

-859 SREDVQAEVVRC
+859 SREEVQAEVVHC

-959 SVKRQFQEIGIDCQT
+959 SVKRQFKEIGIDCQT

-981 VGDMAGDVFGNGMLL
+981 IGDMAGDVFGNGMLL
-996 SEHTRLIAAFN
+996 SKHTCLIAAFN

-1015 TPDVASSFAERQRMF
+1015 TPDAASSFAERERMF
-1030 NLPSSS
+1030 KLPRSS

-1073 NMKSMAPTDLINAI
+1073 NIKSMPPIDLINAI

-1095 WNGGIGTYVKA
+1095 WNGGIGTYVKS
-1106 ESETHADVGDSGN
+1106 ESESHADAGDNAN
-1119 NALRVNGKELRCKI
+1119 NGLRVNGKELRCKI
-1133 VGEGGNLGLTQR
+1133 VGEGGNLGLTQL
-1145 GRIEFAQNGGLIST
+1145 GRIEFAQKGGLIST

-1194 RNTLLAQMTDEVGRL
+1194 RNSLLAEMTDEVGSL

-1215 GQSHVLSLANAQSSE
+1215 GQSHVLSLANSQAPE
-1230 RLTDH
+1230 CLTDH
-1235 WRLILSLVREG
+1235 WRLLQSLVREG
-1246 RLNREIEFLPSDA
+1246 RLNREIEFLPSDV
-1259 QIKKRLNKN
+1259 QIKRRLNKG

-1295 IGEDP
+1295 IGEDI
-1300 DLITQIHQY
+1300 DLTTQINEY
-1309 FPKELTKRFGDQM
+1309 FPTQLTKHFGDQM
-1322 ASHPLAQEII
+1322 SSHPLIQEII

-1337 NNLGNRMGPTFSTY
+1337 NNLGNRMGPTFSTHM
-1351 VQEETSASALNL
+1351 QEETGASSLNV

-1371 DIFDIPSLWD
+1371 DVFGIPDLWD
-1381 SINALDFQVSNQ
+1381 AINNLDFVVSND
-1393 VSNNLLIRI
+1393 VLNGLLIQI
-1402 QALLERAT
+1402 QGLIQRAT

-1434 EIIRANMQAILTEP
+1434 DIIRANMNAILTES
-1448 SQAHLAEINAELAEQ
+1448 SQAHLADMAASLVEKNIPTKIAEE
-1463 GIPAEVA
+1463 
-1470 EKLSALHYLFYGLD
+1470 LSSLHALFYGLD

-1489 SNTEK
+1489 ANTNT

-1506 EMDLELHWLRHSV
+1506 EMDLELHWLRHKV
-1519 FELSADDMWQRRA
+1519 GELSADDMWQQRA

-1541 NSLRTLTQ
+1541 SSLRTLTQ
-1549 EVIQSSSDIKELEER
+1549 EVIQSSVDIKKMEER
-1564 LTFWREQNSD
+1564 LTHWRESNSD
-1574 NIKHYRTT
+1574 NINHYRTT
-1582 FGEIKSESELT
+1582 FGEIKAETELT
-1593 LAMVTVAIRELRNLI
+1593 LPMVTVAIRELRNLI

>member
-1 MTDNKKC
+1 MSNNKKS
-8 ELIDR
+8 ELINR
-13 IEAEIRDNF
+13 IETEIQDHF
-22 SSSEAQN
+22 SQNEAKN
-29 LVHLTHLYFQDSLTE
+29 LIQLAHLYFQDSLAE

-57 IVCLWDFLQQRSGS
+57 IICLWDFLQQKTPN
-71 QPKVRVY
+71 QPKIRVY
-78 NPNYEEHSWHS
+78 NPNYEEHSWQS

-128 AVRNKKGELQSIN
+128 TARNKKGELQNITSEKGQN
-141 PNGPLETHEALMRFE
+141 EALMRFE
-156 IDRLSDIN
+156 IDRQSDTNI
-164 LLDEIK
+164 LDRIK
-170 EELLSSLVDVKKA
+170 EELLNNLQDVKKT
-183 VKDWPTMK
+183 VEDWPKMQDQF
-191 SKLSEIIGESEKIAH
+191 SHIIQETEQLTH
-206 LKDNAEHQENLDF
+206 LKDQAEHQENLDF
-219 LRWIANDH
+219 LRWVANDH

-233 RAYDLVAEKD
+233 RAYDLILENGD
-243 EAHLK
+243 PHLK
-248 LVDGSG
+248 LVDDSG
-254 LGTFRDINDK
+254 LGAFRVENNK
-264 KVKRDIVLNNRL
+264 KVKRDIILSPRL
-276 AELAVDNSNALI
+276 AELAMDKNTILI

-301 VHLDYLGVKRFDKK
+301 VHLDYLGIKRFDKK

-324 FGLYSSATYV
+324 FGLYSSAAYV

-341 LLRKKLNH
+341 LLRKKLAH
-349 IVEQANVDPN
+349 IVERANVDPN
-359 SHKGKNLK
+359 SHNGKNLK

-381 PVTEL
+381 PVDEL
-386 YDTIESILAIQE
+386 YHTIKSILTIQE

-425 YNTELRIHMQD
+425 YNTELRIKMQA
-436 ILMNA
+436 ILMDA

-467 ADPQNSPSIDEEDIQ
+467 ADPKNSPTIEVEDIQ
-482 RKMQEAMSSWEDKL
+482 HKMQEAMNSWEDKL
-496 LSALHKSNGEETGNT
+496 LQALHTSNGEETGNA
-511 LFAQYAHYLP
+511 LFAQYAPYLP
-521 AAYREDF
+521 ASYREDF
-528 SPNSA
+528 SPNTA

-540 NSLAGEGDISTHL
+540 SSLAGDSDICTHL

-558 QTKNNYFFKV
+558 QSKNHYFFKV

-615 ICVDAD
+615 ISVDAD
-621 VNLEKNA
+621 VNLEKNT
-628 QRVAFQ
+628 QREAFQ

-639 VFSRRIENDRFNALV
+639 VFARRIENDRFNALV

-663 VTMLRALTKYLMQL
+663 VTMLRAITKYLMQL

-693 ANIARLLVQLFEQR
+693 ANIARLLVQLFELR
-707 FDPSLTAKRD
+707 FDPKQSAKRQ
-717 DKVQKLLEKIDL
+717 DKIQKLIEKIDIA
-729 ELDQV
+729 LDQV
-734 ANLDEDRILKHYLSV
+734 ANLDEDRILKHYVSV
-749 IQAMIRTNFYQPD
+749 IQAMLRTNFYQAD
-762 VNGEIKDYVSFKL
+762 NEGNEKDYVSFKL
-775 DPSLIPAVPLPRPK
+775 DPTLIPAVPLPRPK

-838 AVIVPSGAK
+838 AVIVPAGAK

-859 SREDVQAEVVRC
+859 SREEVQAEVVHC

-888 NEVVAPLS
+888 NQVVPPSS

-959 SVKRQFQEIGIDCQT
+959 SVKRQFKEIGVDCQT
-974 TDFTTVG
+974 TDFTAVG

-996 SEHTRLIAAFN
+996 SRHICLIAAFN

-1015 TPDVASSFAERQRMF
+1015 TPDSSTSFEERQRIF
-1030 NLPSSS
+1030 NLPRST
-1036 WEDYNKELISKGGG
+1036 WEDYDKTLISKGGG
-1050 IFNRSAKSIPINAD
+1050 IFSRSAKSIPINAD

-1073 NMKSMAPTDLINAI
+1073 NVKSMAPTDLISAI

-1095 WNGGIGTYVKA
+1095 WNGGIGTYVKS
-1106 ESETHADVGDSGN
+1106 ESEAHTDVGDSGN

-1133 VGEGGNLGLTQR
+1133 IGEGGNLGLTQR
-1145 GRIEFAQNGGLIST
+1145 GRIEFAQKGGLIST

-1181 NRVVENGDMTEKQ
+1181 NRIVENGDMTEKQ
-1194 RNTLLAQMTDEVGRL
+1194 RNTLLAEMTDEVANL
-1209 VLRHNL
+1209 VLRHNQ
-1215 GQSHVLSLANAQSSE
+1215 GQSHVLSLANAQAPD

-1246 RLNREIEFLPSDA
+1246 RLNREIEFLPTDS
-1259 QIKKRLNKN
+1259 QIKKRMNKN

-1295 IGEDP
+1295 IGEDA
-1300 DLITQIHQY
+1300 DLISQIKQY
-1309 FPKELTKRFGDQM
+1309 FPSQLTKRFADQM
-1322 ASHPLAQEII
+1322 TSHPLAQEII

-1337 NNLGNRMGPTFSTY
+1337 NNIGNRMGPTFSTY

-1363 VRAYMAAE
+1363 VRAYMATE
-1371 DIFDIPSLWD
+1371 DIFDISVLWD
-1381 SINALDFQVSNQ
+1381 EINALDFQVPNETLS
-1393 VSNNLLIRI
+1393 NLLIRI
-1402 QALLERAT
+1402 QTLLERAT
-1410 LWLLR
+1410 LWVLR

-1425 LKDTYKPGV
+1425 LKETYKPGV
-1434 EIIRANMQAILTEP
+1434 EVIQANMQAILTEP
-1448 SQAHLAEINAELAEQ
+1448 SQVHLKEISQELVAQ
-1463 GIPAEVA
+1463 GIPETVA
-1470 EKLSALHYLFYGLD
+1470 QKVSALHYLFYGLD

-1489 SNTEK
+1489 ANTEK

-1506 EMDLELHWLRHSV
+1506 EMNLDLHWLRHSV
-1519 FELSADDMWQRRA
+1519 YELSAEDMWQRRA

-1541 NSLRTLTQ
+1541 NGLRTLTQ
-1549 EVIQSSSDIKELEER
+1549 EVIQSSADIQNLEER
-1564 LTFWREQNSD
+1564 LAHWQEQNSD
-1574 NIKHYRTT
+1574 NIRHYRTT
-1582 FGEIKSESELT
+1582 FNEIKTESELT
-1593 LAMVTVAIRELRNLI
+1593 LAMISVAIRELRNLI

>member
-1 MTDNKKC
+1 MTDHKKN
-8 ELIDR
+8 ELIER
-13 IEAEIRDNF
+13 VELEINDHFGSADANDLI
-22 SSSEAQN
+22 Q
-29 LVHLTHLYFQDSLTE
+29 LTRLYFQDSLTE
-44 DMVNESIENLYGT
+44 DLANESIENLYGT
-57 IVCLWDFLQQRSGS
+57 IVCLWDFLKQKTPQK
-71 QPKVRVY
+71 PKVRVY
-78 NPNYEEHSWHS
+78 NPNYEEHSWQS

-94 EILTEDMPFLVSS
+94 EILAEDMPFLVSS

-119 HLTAHPVVP
+119 HLTAHPAIPVE
-128 AVRNKKGELQSIN
+128 RNKKGELQSIN
-141 PNGPLETHEALMRFE
+141 PTSKHFEALIRFE
-156 IDRLSDIN
+156 IDRLSDAN
-164 LLDEIK
+164 LLDQIKDEIIK
-170 EELLSSLVDVKKA
+170 SLADVSKT
-183 VKDWPTMK
+183 VTDWPQMK
-191 SKLSEIIGESEKIAH
+191 AHMNEVIRESEQLPH
-206 LKDNAEHQENLDF
+206 LKGNKEHQEILDF
-219 LRWIANDH
+219 LRWVENNH

-233 RAYDLVAEKD
+233 RAYDLTKEGN
-243 EAHLK
+243 ETHLK
-248 LVDGSG
+248 LVEGSG
-254 LGTFRDINDK
+254 LGTFRDANDK
-264 KVKRDIVLNNRL
+264 KVKRDIVLQDNL
-276 AELAVDNSNALI
+276 ASLAVDSSNILI

-301 VHLDYLGVKRFDKK
+301 VHLDYLGIKRFDKNGK
-315 GNVIGEWRF
+315 VIGEWRF
-324 FGLYSSATYV
+324 FGLYSSAAYI

-341 LLRKKLNH
+341 LLRKKLDV
-349 IVEQANVDPN
+349 IVEKANVDPN

-381 PVTEL
+381 PVEEL
-386 YDTIESILAIQE
+386 FGTIESILAIQE

-425 YNTELRIHMQD
+425 YNTELRIKMQD

-467 ADPQNSPSIDEEDIQ
+467 ADPKQSPTIDAEDIQ
-482 RKMQEAMSSWEDKL
+482 RKMQDAMSSWEDKL
-496 LSALHKSNGEETGNT
+496 LSALHKSNGEESGNQLYT
-511 LFAQYAHYLP
+511 EYVPYLP

-528 SPNSA
+528 SPNAA

-540 NSLAGEGDISTHL
+540 SQLADEGDISTHI

-558 QTKNNYFFKV
+558 QAKNNYFFKV
-568 YGSGTSLVLS
+568 YGTGTTLILS

-592 EARPYELDN
+592 EARPYELDQN
-601 HEEDIKNTWIVEFA
+601 GDGTANTWVVEFA
-615 ICVDAD
+615 ISVDAD
-621 VNLEKNA
+621 VNLEKNT
-628 QRVAFQ
+628 QREAFQ

-639 VFSRRIENDRFNALV
+639 IFVRRVENDRFNALV
-654 LDASLTWRQ
+654 LNASLTWRQ

-677 QVPFSV
+677 QLPFSL

-693 ANIARLLVQLFEQR
+693 ATIARLLVQLFEQR
-707 FDPSLTAKRD
+707 FDPSQTTKRD

-749 IQAMIRTNFYQPD
+749 IQAMLRTNFYQH
-762 VNGEIKDYVSFKL
+762 NEQGEIKDYVSFKL
-775 DPSLIPAVPLPRPK
+775 DPSQIPAVPLPRPK

-838 AVIVPSGAK
+838 AVIVPAGAK

-859 SREDVQAEVVRC
+859 SREEVQAEVVHC

-888 NEVVAPLS
+888 NQVVPPSL
-896 VERYDEDDPY
+896 VQRYDEDDPY

-959 SVKRQFQEIGIDCQT
+959 SVKRQFKEIGIDCQT
-974 TDFTTVG
+974 TNFTAVG

-996 SEHTRLIAAFN
+996 SEHTCLIAAFN
-1007 HMHIFIDP
+1007 HLHIFIDP
-1015 TPDVASSFAERQRMF
+1015 TPDAASSFAERDRLF
-1030 NLPSSS
+1030 KLPRSS

-1050 IFNRSAKSIPINAD
+1050 IFSRTAKSIPINAD

-1073 NMKSMAPTDLINAI
+1073 NVKSMAPTDLINTI

-1106 ESETHADVGDSGN
+1106 ESESHADAGDSAN
-1119 NALRVNGKELRCKI
+1119 NGLRVNGRELRCNI
-1133 VGEGGNLGLTQR
+1133 VGEGGNLGLTQL
-1145 GRIEFAQNGGLIST
+1145 GRIEFAQKGGLIST

-1194 RNTLLAQMTDEVGRL
+1194 RNTLLAKMTDEVGDL
-1209 VLRHNL
+1209 VLRHNR
-1215 GQSHVLSLANAQSSE
+1215 GQSHVLSLINSRAPE
-1230 RLTDH
+1230 KLTDH
-1235 WRLILSLVREG
+1235 WRLIQSLVREG
-1246 RLNREIEFLPSDA
+1246 RLNREIEFLPTDG
-1259 QIKKRLNKN
+1259 QIRKRLNKG

-1295 IGEDP
+1295 IGEDA
-1300 DLITQIHQY
+1300 DLMTQINQY
-1309 FPKELTKRFGDQM
+1309 FPTELTKRFGDQM

-1337 NNLGNRMGPTFSTY
+1337 NNLGNRMGASFSTY
-1351 VQEETSASALNL
+1351 MQEETSASALNV

-1371 DIFDIPSLWD
+1371 NIFGIPALWKA
-1381 SINALDFQVSNQ
+1381 INGLDFVVPNA
-1393 VSNNLLIRI
+1393 VLNGLLIRI
-1402 QALLERAT
+1402 QGLLERAT

-1425 LKDTYKPGV
+1425 LIASYKPGIDV
-1434 EIIRANMQAILTEP
+1434 ISANIQAILTEP
-1448 SQAHLAEINAELAEQ
+1448 SQAHLTNIKAELTKE
-1463 GIPAEVA
+1463 GIPEEMAET
-1470 EKLSALHYLFYGLD
+1470 LSSMNYLFYGLD

-1489 SNTEK
+1489 SNTES

-1506 EMDLELHWLRHSV
+1506 EMDLELHWLRQRAAQLPA
-1519 FELSADDMWQRRA
+1519 EDMWQRRA

-1549 EVIQSSSDIKELEER
+1549 EVIQSNPDIKALDQR
-1564 LTFWREQNSD
+1564 LTSWKESNHDS
-1574 NIKHYRTT
+1574 IKHYRTT
-1582 FGEIKSESELT
+1582 FSEIKVESELT
-1593 LAMVTVAIRELRNLI
+1593 LTMVTVAIRELRNLI

>member
-1 MTDNKKC
+1 MTDYKKN
-8 ELIDR
+8 ELIER
-13 IEAEIRDNF
+13 VEVEINEHFNKAEAENIIQLAR
-22 SSSEAQN
+22 
-29 LVHLTHLYFQDSLTE
+29 LYFQDSLTE
-44 DMVNESIENLYGT
+44 DLANESIENLYGT
-57 IVCLWDFLQQRSGS
+57 IVCLWDFLQQRPNN

-78 NPNYEEHSWHS
+78 NPNYEEHSWQS

-94 EILTEDMPFLVSS
+94 EVLTSDMPFLVSS

-119 HLTAHPVVP
+119 HMTSHP
-128 AVRNKKGELQSIN
+128 AVPVDRNEKGELIRIN
-141 PNGPLETHEALMRFE
+141 MASDAQEALMRFE
-156 IDRLSDIN
+156 IDRLSDVN
-164 LLDEIK
+164 LLENIK
-170 EELLSSLVDVKKA
+170 KELLNSLKDVKKTVA
-183 VKDWPTMK
+183 DWPTMK
-191 SKLSEIIGESEKIAH
+191 SKLNSIIEESAQLDH
-206 LKDNAEHQENLDF
+206 LKGNEEHQEILDF
-219 LRWIANDH
+219 LRWVENDH

-233 RAYDLVAEKD
+233 RAYDLAIEGN
-243 EAHLK
+243 ETHLK
-248 LVDGSG
+248 LVEGSG
-254 LGTFRDINDK
+254 LGTFRDLDDK
-264 KVKRDIVLNNRL
+264 KVKRDIVLHDNL
-276 AELAVDNSNALI
+276 AKLAVDSTNILI

-301 VHLDYLGVKRFDKK
+301 VHLDYLGIKRFDKK

-324 FGLYSSATYV
+324 FGLYSSAAYI
-334 ARLQDIP
+334 ARLQDVP
-341 LLRKKLNH
+341 LLRKKLDI
-349 IVEQANVDPN
+349 IVEKANVDPN

-381 PVTEL
+381 PVDEL
-386 YDTIESILAIQE
+386 FNTIESILAIQE

-425 YNTELRIHMQD
+425 YNTELRIKMQD
-436 ILMNA
+436 ILMDA

-467 ADPQNSPSIDEEDIQ
+467 ADPKNSPTIDAEDIQ
-482 RKMQEAMSSWEDKL
+482 RKMQDAMSSWEDKL
-496 LSALHKSNGEETGNT
+496 LMALHKNHGEESGNQ
-511 LFAQYAHYLP
+511 LFNSYAPYLP

-528 SPNSA
+528 SPNAA

-540 NSLAGEGDISTHL
+540 SQLGSEGDISTHL

-558 QTKNNYFFKV
+558 QVKNHYFFKI
-568 YGSGTSLVLS
+568 YGSGTTLILS
-578 DVLPILEC
+578 DVLPILEY

-592 EARPYELDN
+592 EARPYELDQ
-601 HEEDIKNTWIVEFA
+601 DGDGSANTWVVEFA
-615 ICVDAD
+615 ISVDAD

-628 QRVAFQ
+628 QRMAFQ

-639 VFSRRIENDRFNALV
+639 VFHRSVENDRFNALV
-654 LDASLTWRQ
+654 LNASLTWRQ

-677 QVPFSV
+677 QVPFSL

-693 ANIARLLVQLFEQR
+693 APIARLLVQLFEQR
-707 FDPSLTAKRD
+707 FDPSLTTKRD
-717 DKVQKLLEKIDL
+717 EKEQKILDKIVA

-749 IQAMIRTNFYQPD
+749 IQAMLRTNFYQAND
-762 VNGEIKDYVSFKL
+762 EGKTKGYVSFKL

-859 SREDVQAEVVRC
+859 SREEVQAEVVHC

-888 NEVVAPLS
+888 NEVVPPLS
-896 VERYDEDDPY
+896 VLRYDEDDPY

-925 SEKYGFWLGDAFA
+925 SAKYGFWLGDAFA

-959 SVKRQFQEIGIDCQT
+959 SVKRQFKEIGIDCQT

-981 VGDMAGDVFGNGMLL
+981 IGDMAGDVFGNGMLL
-996 SEHTRLIAAFN
+996 SKHIRLVAAFN

-1015 TPDVASSFAERQRMF
+1015 TPDAETSFVERERMF
-1030 NLPSSS
+1030 KLPRSS

-1073 NMKSMAPTDLINAI
+1073 NVKSMAPTDLINAI

-1095 WNGGIGTYVKA
+1095 WNGGIGTYVK
-1106 ESETHADVGDSGN
+1106 SETESHADAGDSAN
-1119 NALRVNGKELRCKI
+1119 NGLRVNGKELRCKI
-1133 VGEGGNLGLTQR
+1133 VGEGGNLGLTQL
-1145 GRIEFAQNGGLIST
+1145 GRIEFAQKGGLIST

-1181 NRVVENGDMTEKQ
+1181 NRVVENGDLTEKQ
-1194 RNTLLAQMTDEVGRL
+1194 RNSLLAEMTDEVGKL
-1209 VLRHNL
+1209 VLRHNR
-1215 GQSHVLSLANAQSSE
+1215 GQSHLLSLANAQAPE
-1230 RLTDH
+1230 RLADH
-1235 WRLILSLVREG
+1235 WRLIQSLVREG
-1246 RLNREIEFLPSDA
+1246 RLNREIEYLPSDA
-1259 QIKKRLNKN
+1259 QIKRRLNKGL
-1268 QGLTRPEISVLLAYS
+1268 GLTRPEISVLLAYS

-1295 IGEDP
+1295 IGEDV
-1300 DLITQIHQY
+1300 DLTTQINEY
-1309 FPKELTKRFGDQM
+1309 FPTQLTKHFGGLM
-1322 ASHPLAQEII
+1322 ASHPLIQEII

-1337 NNLGNRMGPTFSTY
+1337 NNLGNRMGPTFTTY
-1351 VQEETSASALNL
+1351 VQEETSASALNV

-1371 DIFDIPSLWD
+1371 DIFGISELWNA
-1381 SINALDFQVSNQ
+1381 INDLDFIVSNS
-1393 VSNNLLIRI
+1393 VLNDLLIQI
-1402 QALLERAT
+1402 QGLVERTT

-1415 NTRESLSIQR
+1415 NTRDNMSIQR

-1434 EIIRANMQAILTEP
+1434 EVIRANMQAILTES
-1448 SQAHLAEINAELAEQ
+1448 SQSHLADMAAKLVEQ
-1463 GIPAEVA
+1463 NIPADVA
-1470 EKLSALHYLFYGLD
+1470 ERLSSLHYLFYGLD

-1489 SNTEK
+1489 TNTGT

-1506 EMDLELHWLRHSV
+1506 EMDLELHWLRNKVSA
-1519 FELSADDMWQRRA
+1519 LTADDMWQRRA
-1532 KAGLGDEVD
+1532 KGGLGDEID

-1549 EVIQSSSDIKELEER
+1549 EVIQSSADIKKLEER
-1564 LTFWREQNSD
+1564 LSHWRESNSD
-1574 NIKHYRTT
+1574 SVHHYHTT
-1582 FGEIKSESELT
+1582 FNEIKAESDLS
-1593 LAMVTVAIRELRNLI
+1593 LAMVTVAIRELRNLM

>member
-1 MTDNKKC
+1 MTDYKKN
-8 ELIDR
+8 ELIER
-13 IEAEIRDNF
+13 VEVEINDNF
-22 SSSEAQN
+22 SAAEAKN
-29 LVHLTHLYFQDSLTE
+29 LVQLTHLYFQDSLTE
-44 DMVNESIENLYGT
+44 DLASESIENLYGT
-57 IVCLWDFLQQRSGS
+57 IVCLWDFLQQRTLN
-71 QPKVRVY
+71 QPKIRVY
-78 NPNYEEHSWHS
+78 NPNYEEHSWQS

-119 HLTAHPVVP
+119 HMTAHPVVP
-128 AVRNKKGELQSIN
+128 VERDKKGQLQSIN
-141 PNGPLETHEALMRFE
+141 PAAKSQEALMRFE

-170 EELLSSLVDVKKA
+170 EELLKSLIDVNKTVA
-183 VKDWPTMK
+183 DWPAMR
-191 SKLSEIIGESEKIAH
+191 SKLSEIISESEQLEH
-206 LKDNAEHQENLDF
+206 LKDNEEHQEILDF
-219 LRWIANDH
+219 IRWIANDH

-233 RAYDLVAEKD
+233 RAYDLAIEG
-243 EAHLK
+243 EETHLK
-248 LVDGSG
+248 LVEGSG

-264 KVKRDIVLNNRL
+264 KVKRDIILHDNL
-276 AELAVDNSNALI
+276 AKLAVDSNNILI

-301 VHLDYLGVKRFDKK
+301 VHLDYLGIKRFDKK

-324 FGLYSSATYV
+324 FGLYSSAAYI

-341 LLRKKLNH
+341 LLRKKLN
-349 IVEQANVDPN
+349 IIIEQANVDPN

-381 PVTEL
+381 PVEEL
-386 YDTIESILAIQE
+386 FGTIESILAIQE

-425 YNTELRIHMQD
+425 YNTELRMKMEN
-436 ILMNA
+436 ILMTA

-467 ADPQNSPSIDEEDIQ
+467 ADPKHSPTIDAEDIQ
-482 RKMQEAMSSWEDKL
+482 RKMQDAMSSWEDKL
-496 LSALHKSNGEETGNT
+496 LSALHKSHGEESGNL
-511 LFAQYAHYLP
+511 LFNDYMPYLP
-521 AAYREDF
+521 AAYQEDF
-528 SPNSA
+528 SPNAA
-533 VLDIERL
+533 VIDIERL
-540 NSLAGEGDISTHL
+540 SLLASEGDISTHI

-558 QTKNNYFFKV
+558 QAKNNYFFKV
-568 YGSGTSLVLS
+568 YGAGTTLILS

-592 EARPYELDN
+592 EARPYEFDKN
-601 HEEDIKNTWIVEFA
+601 GDGKANTWVVEFA
-615 ICVDAD
+615 ISVDDD
-621 VNLEKNA
+621 VNLEKSA
-628 QRVAFQ
+628 QREAFQ

-639 VFSRRIENDRFNALV
+639 IFSRRVENDRFNALV
-654 LDASLTWRQ
+654 LNASLTWRQ
-663 VTMLRALTKYLMQL
+663 ITMLRALTKYLMQL
-677 QVPFSV
+677 QVPFSG

-693 ANIARLLVQLFEQR
+693 DNITRLLVQLFEQR
-707 FDPSLTAKRD
+707 FDPSQTTKRD
-717 DKVQKLLEKIDL
+717 EKVQKLLEKIDL

-749 IQAMIRTNFYQPD
+749 IQAMLRTNFYQASET
-762 VNGEIKDYVSFKL
+762 GSIKDYVSFKL

-798 VEGVHMRGGKVA
+798 VEGIHMRGGKVA

-847 GGFVAKQLKKNA
+847 GGFIAKQLKKNA
-859 SREDVQAEVVRC
+859 SREEVQAEVIHC

-888 NEVVAPLS
+888 NEVVAPKCVL
-896 VERYDEDDPY
+896 RYDEDDPY

-925 SEKYGFWLGDAFA
+925 SAKYGFWLGDAFA

-959 SVKRQFQEIGIDCQT
+959 SVKRQFKEIGIDCQT

-996 SEHTRLIAAFN
+996 SKHTCLIAAFN

-1015 TPDVASSFAERQRMF
+1015 TPDAATSFAERERMF
-1030 NLPSSS
+1030 KLPRSS

-1073 NMKSMAPTDLINAI
+1073 NIKSMAPIDLINAI

-1095 WNGGIGTYVKA
+1095 WNGGIGTYVKSEG
-1106 ESETHADVGDSGN
+1106 ESHADAGDNAN
-1119 NALRVNGKELRCKI
+1119 NGLRVNGKELRCKI
-1133 VGEGGNLGLTQR
+1133 VGEGGNLGLTQL

-1181 NRVVENGDMTEKQ
+1181 NSVVENGDMTEKQ
-1194 RNTLLAQMTDEVGRL
+1194 RNSLLAEMTNEVGSL

-1215 GQSHVLSLANAQSSE
+1215 GQSHVLSLANAQAPE
-1230 RLTDH
+1230 RLADH
-1235 WRLILSLVREG
+1235 WRLIQSLVREG
-1246 RLNREIEFLPSDA
+1246 RLNREIEFLPSDT
-1259 QIKKRLNKN
+1259 QIKRRLNKGL
-1268 QGLTRPEISVLLAYS
+1268 GLTRPEISVLLAYS
-1283 KIKLSEQLVEDG
+1283 KIKLSEQLVADG
-1295 IGEDP
+1295 IGEDV
-1300 DLITQIHQY
+1300 DLTTQINEY
-1309 FPKELTKRFGDQM
+1309 FPTQLTKHFGNQM
-1322 ASHPLAQEII
+1322 SSHPLIQEII

-1337 NNLGNRMGPTFSTY
+1337 NNLGNRMGPTFTTY
-1351 VQEETSASALNL
+1351 MQEETGASSLNV

-1371 DIFDIPSLWD
+1371 EIFGIPALWD
-1381 SINALDFQVSNQ
+1381 AINHLDFTVSNA
-1393 VSNNLLIRI
+1393 VLNGLLIRI
-1402 QALLERAT
+1402 QGLLERTT

-1434 EIIRANMQAILTEP
+1434 DIIRANMQAILTES
-1448 SQAHLAEINAELAEQ
+1448 SQAHLADIAADLVEQ
-1463 GIPAEVA
+1463 NIPAEIA
-1470 EKLSALHYLFYGLD
+1470 ERLSSLHYLFYGLD

-1489 SNTEK
+1489 TNTDT

-1506 EMDLELHWLRHSV
+1506 EMDLELHWLRHKAS
-1519 FELSADDMWQRRA
+1519 ELSADDMWQRRA

-1549 EVIQSSSDIKELEER
+1549 EVIQSSVEIKKLEER
-1564 LTFWREQNSD
+1564 LTHWRESNSD
-1574 NIKHYRTT
+1574 SINHYRTT
-1582 FGEIKSESELT
+1582 FGEIKAESELT

>member
-1 MTDNKKC
+1 MTDHKKN
-8 ELIDR
+8 ELIER
-13 IEAEIRDNF
+13 VEVEINENF
-22 SSSEAQN
+22 SDAEASNIIQ
-29 LVHLTHLYFQDSLTE
+29 LAHLYFQDSLTE
-44 DMVNESIENLYGT
+44 DLVTESIENLYGT
-57 IVCLWDFLQQRSGS
+57 IICLWDFLQNRAPD
-71 QPKVRVY
+71 QPKIRVY
-78 NPNYEEHSWHS
+78 NPNYEEHSWQS
-89 THTVI
+89 THTVV
-94 EILTEDMPFLVSS
+94 EILTPDMPFLVSS
-107 FNMALVRLGHTI
+107 FSMTLVRLGYTI
-119 HLTAHPVVP
+119 HMTVHPLVP
-128 AVRNKKGELQSIN
+128 VERNKKGELIKIGSSAN
-141 PNGPLETHEALMRFE
+141 TNDSLMRFE
-156 IDRLSDIN
+156 IGRLSDTNI
-164 LLDEIK
+164 LDQIK
-170 EELLSSLVDVKKA
+170 DELAKTFSDITKA
-183 VKDWPTMK
+183 VNDWPPMQT
-191 SKLSEIIGESEKIAH
+191 KLNDIITESEGIAH

-219 LRWIANDH
+219 LRWVANNH
-227 FTFIGF
+227 FTFVGF
-233 RAYDLVAEKD
+233 RSYDLVVEND
-243 EAHLK
+243 ETHLK

-254 LGTFRDINDK
+254 LGTFRDLSDK
-264 KVKRDIVLNNRL
+264 KVKRDIVLHDHL
-276 AELAVDNSNALI
+276 AKLAVDNTNMLI
-288 LTKSTAISTVHRP
+288 LTKSTAISTIHRP
-301 VHLDYLGVKRFDKK
+301 VHLDYLGIKRFDKK

-324 FGLYSSATYV
+324 FGLYSSTAYI

-341 LLRKKLNH
+341 LLRKKLEL
-349 IVEQANVDPN
+349 IIEKSNVDPN

-381 PVTEL
+381 PAEHL
-386 YDTIESILAIQE
+386 FNAIESILAIQE

-425 YNTELRIHMQD
+425 YNTELRIKMQE

-467 ADPQNSPSIDEEDIQ
+467 ADPKQSPKIDAEDIQ
-482 RKMQEAMSSWEDKL
+482 NRMQDAMTSWEDKL
-496 LSALHKSNGEETGNT
+496 LNALYKSHGEESGNKLYNT
-511 LFAQYAHYLP
+511 YTPYLP
-521 AAYREDF
+521 VAYREDF
-528 SPNSA
+528 SPNAA

-540 NSLAGEGDISTHL
+540 SLLGGEGDISTHL

-558 QTKNNYFFKV
+558 QAQNNYFFKV
-568 YGSGTSLVLS
+568 YGAGTTLVLS

-592 EARPYELDN
+592 EARPYELDQN
-601 HEEDIKNTWIVEFA
+601 GDGKADTWVVEFA

-621 VNLEKNA
+621 VNLEKPA
-628 QRVAFQ
+628 QREAFQ

-639 VFSRRIENDRFNALV
+639 VFSRRVENDRFNALV
-654 LDASLTWRQ
+654 LNASLTWRQ
-663 VTMLRALTKYLMQL
+663 ITMLRALTKYLMQL
-677 QVPFSV
+677 QVPFSG

-693 ANIARLLVQLFEQR
+693 TSITRLLVQLFEQR
-707 FDPSLTAKRD
+707 FDPSQTTKRAE
-717 DKVQKLLEKIDL
+717 KVQKLLEKIDL

-749 IQAMIRTNFYQPD
+749 LQAMLRTNFYQAD
-762 VNGEIKDYVSFKL
+762 AEGGIKDYVSFKL

-838 AVIVPSGAK
+838 AVIVPAGAK

-859 SREDVQAEVVRC
+859 SREEVQAEVVHC

-888 NEVVAPLS
+888 NKVVAPLS

-959 SVKRQFQEIGIDCQT
+959 SVKRQFKEIGIDCQT
-974 TDFTTVG
+974 TDFTAVG

-996 SEHTRLIAAFN
+996 SKHTRLVAAFN

-1015 TPDVASSFAERQRMF
+1015 TPDAASSFAERERMF
-1030 NLPSSS
+1030 KLPRSS

-1073 NMKSMAPTDLINAI
+1073 NVKSMAPTDLINAI

-1095 WNGGIGTYVKA
+1095 WNGGIGTYVKSEG
-1106 ESETHADVGDSGN
+1106 ESHADAGDSAN
-1119 NALRVNGKELRCKI
+1119 NGLRVNGKELRCKI
-1133 VGEGGNLGLTQR
+1133 VGEGGNLGLTQL

-1194 RNTLLAQMTDEVGRL
+1194 RNSLLAEMTDEVGNL

-1215 GQSHVLSLANAQSSE
+1215 GQSHVLSLANTKAPE
-1230 RLTDH
+1230 RLADH
-1235 WRLILSLVREG
+1235 WRLIQSLVREG

-1259 QIKKRLNKN
+1259 QIKRRLNKGL
-1268 QGLTRPEISVLLAYS
+1268 GLTRPEISVLLAYS
-1283 KIKLSEQLVEDG
+1283 KIKLSEQLVIDG
-1295 IGEDP
+1295 IGEDS
-1300 DLITQIHQY
+1300 DLTTQINEY
-1309 FPKELTKRFGDQM
+1309 FPTQLTKRFGNQM
-1322 ASHPLAQEII
+1322 SSHPLIQEII

-1337 NNLGNRMGPTFSTY
+1337 NNLGNRMGPTFTTY
-1351 VQEETSASALNL
+1351 MQEETGASSLNV

-1371 DIFDIPSLWD
+1371 DIFGIAALWD
-1381 SINALDFQVSNQ
+1381 AINDLDFVVSNA
-1393 VSNNLLIRI
+1393 VLNDLLIQI
-1402 QALLERAT
+1402 QGLIERAT

-1425 LKDTYKPGV
+1425 LKDTYKPGID
-1434 EIIRANMQAILTEP
+1434 IIRANMQAILTE
-1448 SQAHLAEINAELAEQ
+1448 SSKAHLADISVDLVNKNIPAELADT
-1463 GIPAEVA
+1463 
-1470 EKLSALHYLFYGLD
+1470 LSSLQALFYGLD

-1489 SNTEK
+1489 ANTDT

-1506 EMDLELHWLRHSV
+1506 EMDLELHWLRHKAS
-1519 FELSADDMWQRRA
+1519 ELPADDMWQQRA

-1541 NSLRTLTQ
+1541 SSLRTLTQ
-1549 EVIQSSSDIKELEER
+1549 AVIQSSIDIKKLEER
-1564 LTFWREQNSD
+1564 LTHWRESNSE
-1574 NIKHYRTT
+1574 NINHYRAT
-1582 FGEIKSESELT
+1582 FGEIKAESELT
-1593 LAMVTVAIRELRNLI
+1593 LPMVTVAIRELRNLI

>member
-1 MTDNKKC
+1 MTDNKKH
-8 ELIDR
+8 ELIER

-22 SSSEAQN
+22 SASEAKN
-29 LVHLTHLYFQDSLTE
+29 LVHLTHLYFQDALTE
-44 DMVNESIENLYGT
+44 DMANESIENLYGT
-57 IVCLWDFLQQRSGS
+57 IVCLWDFLQQRSGA

-94 EILTEDMPFLVSS
+94 EILTQDMPFLVSS

-128 AVRNKKGELQSIN
+128 LTRNKKGDLQSIS
-141 PNGPLETHEALMRFE
+141 PDGPVESHEALMRFE

-164 LLDEIK
+164 LLDNIK
-170 EELLSSLVDVKKA
+170 EELLISLSDVKKA
-183 VKDWPTMK
+183 VGDWPTMK
-191 SKLSEIIGESEKIAH
+191 STLSDIIKESEQVAH
-206 LKDNAEHQENLDF
+206 LKNNVEHQENIEF
-219 LRWIANDH
+219 LRWVANNH

-233 RAYDLVAEKD
+233 RAYDLIVEKAET
-243 EAHLK
+243 HLK
-248 LVDGSG
+248 LVEDSG
-254 LGTFRDINDK
+254 LGSFRDVQSK
-264 KVKRDIVLNNRL
+264 KVKRDIVLNHRL
-276 AELAVDNSNALI
+276 AELAVDSNNALV
-288 LTKSTAISTVHRP
+288 LTKSTAISTIHRP
-301 VHLDYLGVKRFDKK
+301 VHLDYVGIKRFDKNGK
-315 GNVIGEWRF
+315 IIGEWRF
-324 FGLYSSATYV
+324 FGLYSSTMYV

-341 LLRKKLNH
+341 LLRKKLTH
-349 IVEQANVDPN
+349 IVERANVDTN

-386 YDTIESILAIQE
+386 FDTIESILAIQE

-406 RKDIYGRFLN
+406 RRDIYGRFLN

-425 YNTELRIHMQD
+425 YNTELRFHMEK
-436 ILMNA
+436 ILMDA

-467 ADPQNSPSIDEEDIQ
+467 ADPQNSPSIDVEDIQ

-496 LSALHKSNGEETGNT
+496 LTALQTSNGEENGNAF
-511 LFAQYAHYLP
+511 FAKYAHYLP

-528 SPNSA
+528 SPNTA

-540 NSLAGEGDISTHL
+540 NSLAGEGDICTHL

-558 QTKNNYFFKV
+558 QNKNNYFFKV

-601 HEEDIKNTWIVEFA
+601 HEENIKNTWIVEFA

-628 QRVAFQ
+628 QRLAFQ

-654 LDASLTWRQ
+654 LDACLTWRQ

-717 DKVQKLLEKIDL
+717 EKVQKLLEKIET

-749 IQAMIRTNFYQPD
+749 IQAMIRTNFYQAD
-762 VNGEIKDYVSFKL
+762 ANGAIKDYVSFKL

-798 VEGVHMRGGKVA
+798 IEGVHMRGGKVA

-859 SREDVQAEVVRC
+859 SREEVQAEVVRC

-888 NEVVAPLS
+888 NEIVAPLC

-959 SVKRQFQEIGIDCQT
+959 SVKRQFKEIGIDCQT

-996 SEHTRLIAAFN
+996 SKHIRLIAAFN

-1015 TPDVASSFAERQRMF
+1015 TPDATSSFAERQRMF
-1030 NLPSSS
+1030 DLPRSS

-1064 IRKALGIEG
+1064 IRKALSIEG
-1073 NMKSMAPTDLINAI
+1073 NTKSMAPTDLINAI
-1087 LKAPVDLL
+1087 LKAQVDLL

-1106 ESETHADVGDSGN
+1106 SNETHADVGDSGN
-1119 NALRVNGKELRCKI
+1119 NALRVDGNELRCKI
-1133 VGEGGNLGLTQR
+1133 VGEGGNLGLTQL
-1145 GRIEFAQNGGLIST
+1145 GRIEFAQHGGLIST

-1194 RNTLLAQMTDEVGRL
+1194 RNTLLAQMTDEVGHL

-1215 GQSHVLSLANAQSSE
+1215 GQSHVLSLENAQAAE

-1235 WRLILSLVREG
+1235 WRLLLSLVREG
-1246 RLNREIEFLPSDA
+1246 RLNRTIEFLPSDA
-1259 QIKKRLNKN
+1259 AIKKRLNQN

-1295 IGEDP
+1295 IGEDA

-1322 ASHPLAQEII
+1322 ASHPLSQEII

-1381 SINALDFQVSNQ
+1381 AINELDFNVSNE
-1393 VSNNLLIRI
+1393 VLNSLLIRI
-1402 QALLERAT
+1402 QTLLERTT

-1434 EIIRANMQAILTEP
+1434 EIIRANMQAILTES
-1448 SQAHLAEINAELAEQ
+1448 SQAYLARINVDLTKQ
-1463 GIPAEVA
+1463 GIPTDVI
-1470 EKLSALHYLFYGLD
+1470 EKLSALPYLFYGLD

-1489 SNTEK
+1489 TNTEK

-1506 EMDLELHWLRHSV
+1506 EMDLELHWLRQSV
-1519 FELSADDMWQRRA
+1519 QTLPADDMWQRRA

-1549 EVIQSSSDIKELEER
+1549 EVIQSNLEANGLDER
-1564 LTFWREQNSD
+1564 LAYWGAQNID

-1582 FGEIKSESELT
+1582 FKEIRSGGDIT

>member
-1 MTDNKKC
+1 MTDDKKN
-8 ELIDR
+8 ELIKR
-13 IEAEIRDNF
+13 VELEINDNF
-22 SSSEAQN
+22 GATEASN
-29 LVHLTHLYFQDSLTE
+29 LIQLAHLYFQDYLTE
-44 DMVNESIENLYGT
+44 DLANESIENLYGT
-57 IVCLWDFLQQRSGS
+57 IVCLWDFVQQRDENT
-71 QPKVRVY
+71 PKIRIY
-78 NPNYEEHSWHS
+78 NPNYEEHSWQS

-94 EILTEDMPFLVSS
+94 EVLIQDMPFLVSS
-107 FNMALVRLGHTI
+107 LNIAIVRLGHTV
-119 HLTAHPVVP
+119 HMTAHPLIPVE
-128 AVRNKKGELQSIN
+128 RNKKGELQNIN
-141 PNGPLETHEALMRFE
+141 TSTKTHEALMRFE

-164 LLDEIK
+164 VLDAIK
-170 EELLSSLVDVKKA
+170 DELLHCLVDVDK
-183 VKDWPTMK
+183 VVSDWSSMH
-191 SKLSEIIGESEKIAH
+191 SKINEIISESEKLTH
-206 LKDNAEHQENLDF
+206 LKNNEEHQENLDF
-219 LRWIANDH
+219 LRWVANNN

-233 RAYDLVAEKD
+233 RAYDLTVEGK
-243 EAHLK
+243 ETHLK
-248 LVDGSG
+248 LIDGSG

-264 KVKRDIVLNNRL
+264 QVKRDIVLQDNL
-276 AELAVDNSNALI
+276 AKLAVDSSNILI

-324 FGLYSSATYV
+324 FGLYSSTTYI
-334 ARLQDIP
+334 ARLKDIP
-341 LLRKKLNH
+341 LLRKKLDR
-349 IVEQANVDPN
+349 IIEKSDVEPN

-381 PVTEL
+381 PLEEL
-386 YDTIESILAIQE
+386 FGTVESILAIQE

-425 YNTELRIHMQD
+425 YNTEFRIKMEN
-436 ILMNA
+436 ILMSA
-441 CNGTSSEFNVQ
+441 CNGASAEFNVQ

-467 ADPQNSPSIDEEDIQ
+467 ADPKNSPKIDAEDIQ
-482 RKMQEAMSSWEDKL
+482 AKMQDAMSSWEDKL
-496 LSALHKSNGEETGNT
+496 LNALHKSHGEEKGNALSDT
-511 LFAQYAHYLP
+511 YAPYLP
-521 AAYREDF
+521 ASYREDF
-528 SPNSA
+528 SPNAA

-540 NSLAGEGDISTHL
+540 DLLKGEGEISTHL

-558 QTKNNYFFKV
+558 QSKNNHFFKV
-568 YGSGTSLVLS
+568 YGSGTTLVLS

-592 EARPYELDN
+592 EARPYELDQN
-601 HEEDIKNTWIVEFA
+601 GDGKADTWVVEFA

-628 QRVAFQ
+628 QREAFQ

-639 VFSRRIENDRFNALV
+639 VFRRRVENDRFNALV
-654 LDASLTWRQ
+654 LNASLTWRQ
-663 VTMLRALTKYLMQL
+663 ITMLRALTKYLMQL
-677 QVPFSV
+677 QVPFSG

-693 ANIARLLVQLFEQR
+693 ANITRLLVQLFEQR
-707 FDPSLTAKRD
+707 FDPSQTSKRD
-717 DKVQKLLEKIDL
+717 EKVEKLLEKIAL
-729 ELDQV
+729 ELDNV

-749 IQAMIRTNFYQPD
+749 IQAMLRTNFYQA
-762 VNGEIKDYVSFKL
+762 NAEGEIKDYVSFKL

-838 AVIVPSGAK
+838 AVIVPAGAK

-859 SREDVQAEVVRC
+859 SREEVQAEVVHC

-888 NEVVAPLS
+888 NEIVAPLS

-959 SVKRQFQEIGIDCQT
+959 SVKRQFKEIEIDCQT
-974 TDFTTVG
+974 TDFTAVG

-996 SEHTRLIAAFN
+996 SKHTCLIAAFN

-1015 TPDVASSFAERQRMF
+1015 TPDAASSFAERERMF
-1030 NLPSSS
+1030 NLPRSS

-1073 NMKSMAPTDLINAI
+1073 NIKSMAPIDLINAI

-1095 WNGGIGTYVKA
+1095 WNGGIGTYVKSEG
-1106 ESETHADVGDSGN
+1106 ESHADAGDNAN
-1119 NALRVNGKELRCKI
+1119 NGLRVNGKELRCKI
-1133 VGEGGNLGLTQR
+1133 VGEGGNLGLTQL

-1194 RNTLLAQMTDEVGRL
+1194 RNTLLAQMTDEVGNL

-1215 GQSHVLSLANAQSSE
+1215 GQSHVLSLANAQSVD

-1235 WRLILSLVREG
+1235 WRLLQSLVKEG
-1246 RLNREIEFLPSDA
+1246 RLNREIEFLPNDS
-1259 QIKKRLNKN
+1259 QIKKRLNKG

-1295 IGEDP
+1295 IGEDT
-1300 DLITQIHQY
+1300 DLITQIAEY
-1309 FPKELTKRFGDQM
+1309 FPTPLTKKFGDQM
-1322 ASHPLAQEII
+1322 SSHPLIQEIV

-1337 NNLGNRMGPTFSTY
+1337 NNLGNRMGPTFTTY
-1351 VQEETSASALNL
+1351 MQEETSATSLNV

-1371 DIFDIPSLWD
+1371 DIFGVAELWD
-1381 SINALDFQVSNQ
+1381 AVNDLDFTISNQ
-1393 VSNNLLIRI
+1393 VSNSLLIRI
-1402 QALLERAT
+1402 QGLLERAT

-1415 NTRESLSIQR
+1415 NTRESLSVQR
-1425 LKDTYKPGV
+1425 LKDTYQPGI
-1434 EIIRANMQAILTEP
+1434 EIIRANMQAILTES
-1448 SQAHLAEINAELAEQ
+1448 SQTHLQNMAADLSEKNVPMDIAN
-1463 GIPAEVA
+1463 
-1470 EKLSALHYLFYGLD
+1470 KLSSLDYLFYGLD

-1489 SNTEK
+1489 ANTDS

-1506 EMDLELHWLRHSV
+1506 EMDLQLHWLRHKAS
-1519 FELSADDMWQRRA
+1519 ELPVNDMWQRRA

-1549 EVIQSSSDIKELEER
+1549 AVIQSSAEIKKLDQR
-1564 LTFWREQNSD
+1564 LTHWRESNS
-1574 NIKHYRTT
+1574 NSITHYRSI
-1582 FGEIKSESELT
+1582 FGEIKAESELT

>member
-1 MTDNKKC
+1 MTDYKKN
-8 ELIDR
+8 ELIER
-13 IEAEIRDNF
+13 VEVEINGNFNAAEANDLIQL
-22 SSSEAQN
+22 A
-29 LVHLTHLYFQDSLTE
+29 HLYFQDSLTE
-44 DMVNESIENLYGT
+44 DLVSESIENLYGT
-57 IVCLWDFLQQRSGS
+57 IICLWDFLQQRPTN
-71 QPKVRVY
+71 QPKIRVY
-78 NPNYEEHSWHS
+78 NPNYEEHSWQS

-94 EILTEDMPFLVSS
+94 EILTDDMPFLVSS
-107 FNMALVRLGHTI
+107 FSMALVRLGHTI
-119 HLTAHPVVP
+119 HMTAHPVVP
-128 AVRNKKGELQSIN
+128 AQRNKKGELQSIN
-141 PNGPLETHEALMRFE
+141 PASKSQEALMRFE

-164 LLDEIK
+164 LLDNIK
-170 EELLSSLVDVKKA
+170 EELLKSLVDVNKTVA
-183 VKDWPTMK
+183 DWPKMK
-191 SKLSEIIGESEKIAH
+191 TRLSEIISESEQLAH
-206 LKDNAEHQENLDF
+206 LKGNEEHQEILDF
-219 LRWIANDH
+219 LHWVANDH

-233 RAYDLVAEKD
+233 RAYDLSIEGN
-243 EAHLK
+243 ETHLK

-264 KVKRDIVLNNRL
+264 KVKRDIVLHDIL
-276 AELAVDNSNALI
+276 AKLAIDSSNILI

-301 VHLDYLGVKRFDKK
+301 VHLDYLGIKRFDKT

-324 FGLYSSATYV
+324 FGLYSSATYI

-341 LLRKKLNH
+341 LLRKKLDI
-349 IVEQANVDPN
+349 IVQKADVDPN

-381 PVTEL
+381 PVEEL
-386 YDTIESILAIQE
+386 FGTIESILAIQE

-425 YNTELRIHMQD
+425 YNTELRMKMQD
-436 ILMNA
+436 ILMSA

-467 ADPQNSPSIDEEDIQ
+467 ADPKQSPTIVAEDIQ
-482 RKMQEAMSSWEDKL
+482 RKMQDAMSSWEDKL
-496 LSALHKSNGEETGNT
+496 LNALHKSHGEESGNI
-511 LFAQYAHYLP
+511 LFNDYVPYLP

-528 SPNSA
+528 SPNAA

-540 NSLAGEGDISTHL
+540 GQLGDEGDFSTHI

-558 QTKNNYFFKV
+558 QTKHNYFFKV
-568 YGSGTSLVLS
+568 YGAGTTLILS

-592 EARPYELDN
+592 EARPYELDQSGN
-601 HEEDIKNTWIVEFA
+601 GSANTWVVEFA
-615 ICVDAD
+615 ISVDAD
-621 VNLEKNA
+621 VNLEKNS
-628 QRVAFQ
+628 QREAFQ

-639 VFSRRIENDRFNALV
+639 VFSRRVENDRFNALV
-654 LDASLTWRQ
+654 LSASLTWRQ

-693 ANIARLLVQLFEQR
+693 AGIARLLVQLFEQR
-707 FDPSLTAKRD
+707 FDPSQETKRGE
-717 DKVQKLLEKIDL
+717 KVQKILDKIAA

-749 IQAMIRTNFYQPD
+749 IQAMLRTNFYQAG
-762 VNGEIKDYVSFKL
+762 VEGEVKDYVSFKL
-775 DPSLIPAVPLPRPK
+775 DPSLIPAVPLPRLK
-789 FEIFVYAPW
+789 FEVFVYAPW
-798 VEGVHMRGGKVA
+798 VEGIHMRGGKVA

-859 SREDVQAEVVRC
+859 SREEVQAEVIRC

-888 NEVVAPLS
+888 NAVVPPLS
-896 VERYDEDDPY
+896 VLRYDEDDPY

-925 SEKYGFWLGDAFA
+925 SAKYGFWLGDAFA

-959 SVKRQFQEIGIDCQT
+959 SVKRQFKEIGIDCQT
-974 TDFTTVG
+974 TDFSAVG

-996 SEHTRLIAAFN
+996 SKHTCLIAAFN

-1015 TPDVASSFAERQRMF
+1015 TPDAATSFVERERMF
-1030 NLPSSS
+1030 KLPRSS
-1036 WEDYNKELISKGGG
+1036 WEDYNKDLISKGGG
-1050 IFNRSAKSIPINAD
+1050 IFNRSAKSIPVNAD

-1073 NMKSMAPTDLINAI
+1073 NIKSMPPIDLINAI

-1095 WNGGIGTYVKA
+1095 WNGGIGTYVKS
-1106 ESETHADVGDSGN
+1106 ESESHADAGDSAN
-1119 NALRVNGKELRCKI
+1119 NGLRVNGKELRCKI
-1133 VGEGGNLGLTQR
+1133 VGEGGNLGLTQL
-1145 GRIEFAQNGGLIST
+1145 GRIEFAQKGGLIST

-1181 NRVVENGDMTEKQ
+1181 NRVVENGDLTEKQ
-1194 RNTLLAQMTDEVGRL
+1194 RNSLLAEMTDEVGGL
-1209 VLRHNL
+1209 VLRHNR
-1215 GQSHVLSLANAQSSE
+1215 GQSHVLSLANAQAPE
-1230 RLTDH
+1230 RLADH
-1235 WRLILSLVREG
+1235 WRLIQSLVREG
-1246 RLNREIEFLPSDA
+1246 RLNREIEYLPSDT
-1259 QIKKRLNKN
+1259 QIKRRLNKG
-1268 QGLTRPEISVLLAYS
+1268 QGLARPEISVLLAYS

-1295 IGEDP
+1295 IGEDV
-1300 DLITQIHQY
+1300 DLTTQINEY
-1309 FPKELTKRFGDQM
+1309 FPTQLTKHFGGQM
-1322 ASHPLAQEII
+1322 ASHPLIQEII

-1351 VQEETSASALNL
+1351 MQEETGASSLNV

-1371 DIFDIPSLWD
+1371 DIFGIPTLWD
-1381 SINALDFQVSNQ
+1381 AINGLDFAVSNDIL
-1393 VSNNLLIRI
+1393 NGLLIRV
-1402 QALLERAT
+1402 QGLLERAT

-1434 EIIRANMQAILTEP
+1434 DIIRANMQAILTEP
-1448 SQAHLAEINAELAEQ
+1448 SQAHLADIAAELVAQ
-1463 GIPAEVA
+1463 NIPADVA
-1470 EKLSALHYLFYGLD
+1470 ERLSSLPYLFYGLD

-1489 SNTEK
+1489 ANTET

-1506 EMDLELHWLRHSV
+1506 EMDLELHWLRLKAS
-1519 FELSADDMWQRRA
+1519 ELSADDMWQRRA

-1549 EVIQSSSDIKELEER
+1549 EVIQSSPDIKKLDQR
-1564 LTFWREQNSD
+1564 LTHWRESNSD
-1574 NIKHYRTT
+1574 SIKHYRTS
-1582 FGEIKSESELT
+1582 FSEIKAESELT

>member
-1 MTDNKKC
+1 MADYKKN
-8 ELIDR
+8 ELIER
-13 IEAEIRDNF
+13 IEIEINENF
-22 SSSEAQN
+22 SANEAKN
-29 LVHLTHLYFQDSLTE
+29 LIQLAHLYFQDSLTE
-44 DMVNESIENLYGT
+44 DLVNETIENLYGT
-57 IVCLWDFLQQRSGS
+57 IICLWDFLQQRTIDN
-71 QPKVRVY
+71 PKVRVY
-78 NPNYEEHSWHS
+78 NPNYEEHSWQS

-94 EILTEDMPFLVSS
+94 EILTDDMPFLVSS

-119 HLTAHPVVP
+119 HMTAHPSI
-128 AVRNKKGELQSIN
+128 AVERNKKGELQNIN
-141 PNGPLETHEALMRFE
+141 DSGSTKEALMRFE

-170 EELLSSLVDVKKA
+170 EELLKSLVDVKIT
-183 VKDWPTMK
+183 VNDWPIMEE
-191 SKLSEIIGESEKIAH
+191 KLSAIISESEKIAH
-206 LKDNAEHQENLDF
+206 LKGNEEHQENLDF
-219 LRWIANDH
+219 LNWVANNH

-233 RAYDLVAEKD
+233 RAYDLIVEKN
-243 EAHLK
+243 ETRLK
-248 LVDGSG
+248 LVNGSG
-254 LGTFRDINDK
+254 LGTFRDIDDK
-264 KVKRDIVLNNRL
+264 KVKRDIVLNERL
-276 AELAVDNSNALI
+276 AKLAVDGSNAII
-288 LTKSTAISTVHRP
+288 LTKSTAVSTVHRP
-301 VHLDYLGVKRFDKK
+301 AHLDYLGIKRFDKK
-315 GNVIGEWRF
+315 GKVVGEWRF
-324 FGLYSSATYV
+324 FGLYSSAAYV

-341 LLRKKLNH
+341 LLRKKLTH

-381 PVTEL
+381 PVEEL
-386 YDTIESILAIQE
+386 YHTIESILAIQE
-398 RRQLRVFL
+398 RRQLRAFL

-416 ALVYVPRDR
+416 VLVYVPRDR
-425 YNTELRIHMQD
+425 YNTELRLKMQD
-436 ILMNA
+436 ILMAA

-467 ADPQNSPSIDEEDIQ
+467 ADPKQSPTIDAEDIQ
-482 RKMQEAMSSWEDKL
+482 RKMQDAMSSWEDKL
-496 LSALHKSNGEETGNT
+496 LNALHTSNGEEKGNA
-511 LFAQYAHYLP
+511 LYNEYVPYLP

-528 SPNSA
+528 APNTA

-540 NSLAGEGDISTHL
+540 NLLGGEGDISTHI

-558 QTKNNYFFKV
+558 QAKNNYFFKV
-568 YGSGTSLVLS
+568 YGAGTTLILS

-592 EARPYELDN
+592 EARPYELDQN
-601 HEEDIKNTWIVEFA
+601 GDGQANTWVVEFA
-615 ICVDAD
+615 IIVDAD
-621 VNLEKNA
+621 VNLEKNT
-628 QRVAFQ
+628 QREAFQ

-639 VFSRRIENDRFNALV
+639 VFSRRVENDRFNGLV
-654 LDASLTWRQ
+654 LNASLTWRQ
-663 VTMLRALTKYLMQL
+663 ITMLRALTKYLMQV
-677 QVPFSV
+677 QVPFSLS
-683 QYMQQTLEKN
+683 YMQQTLEKN
-693 ANIARLLVQLFEQR
+693 AAITGLLVQLFEQR
-707 FDPSLTAKRD
+707 FDPSQGVKRAE
-717 DKVQKLLEKIDL
+717 KTKKILEKIDL

-749 IQAMIRTNFYQPD
+749 IQAMLRTNFYQLD
-762 VNGEIKDYVSFKL
+762 AQGDIKDYVSFKL

-789 FEIFVYAPW
+789 FEIFVYSPW
-798 VEGVHMRGGKVA
+798 VEGIHMRGGKVA

-859 SREDVQAEVVRC
+859 SREEVQAEVIHC

-959 SVKRQFQEIGIDCQT
+959 SVKRQFKEIGINCQT
-974 TDFTTVG
+974 TDFTAVG

-996 SEHTRLIAAFN
+996 SKHIRLVAAFN

-1015 TPDVASSFAERQRMF
+1015 TPNAATSFVERERMF
-1030 NLPSSS
+1030 NLPRSS

-1073 NMKSMAPTDLINAI
+1073 NIKSMAPTDLLNAI

-1106 ESETHADVGDSGN
+1106 GSESHADAGDNAN
-1119 NALRVNGKELRCKI
+1119 NSLRVNGKELRCKI
-1133 VGEGGNLGLTQR
+1133 VGEGGNLGLTQL
-1145 GRIEFAQNGGLIST
+1145 GRIEFALNGGLIST

-1181 NRVVENGDMTEKQ
+1181 NRVVEDGDMTEKQ
-1194 RNTLLAQMTDEVGRL
+1194 RNTLLAEMTDEVGGL

-1215 GQSHVLSLANAQSSE
+1215 EQSHMLSLANARAPE
-1230 RLTDH
+1230 RLADH
-1235 WRLILSLVREG
+1235 WRLIQSLVREG
-1246 RLNREIEFLPSDA
+1246 RLNREIEFIPSDS
-1259 QIKKRLNKN
+1259 QIKKRMNKN
-1268 QGLTRPEISVLLAYS
+1268 IGLTRPELSVLLAYS
-1283 KIKLSEQLVEDG
+1283 KIKLSEELVEDG

-1300 DLITQIHQY
+1300 DLMSQINEY
-1309 FPKELTKRFGDQM
+1309 FPTELTKRFADKM

-1337 NNLGNRMGPTFSTY
+1337 NNIGNRMGSIFGTY
-1351 VQEETSASALNL
+1351 MQEETSASALNV

-1371 DIFDIPSLWD
+1371 DIFDVPALWD
-1381 SINALDFQVSNQ
+1381 AINDLDFKVPNKTL
-1393 VSNNLLIRI
+1393 NELLIQV

-1434 EIIRANMQAILTEP
+1434 EIIRANLQAILTEP
-1448 SQAHLAEINAELAEQ
+1448 SKEHLVEITSDITAKGATS
-1463 GIPAEVA
+1463 VA
-1470 EKLSALHYLFYGLD
+1470 ERLSALPYLFYGLD

-1489 SNTEK
+1489 ANTEK

-1506 EMDLELHWLRHSV
+1506 EMDLELHWLRQSV
-1519 FELSADDMWQRRA
+1519 HTLSAEDMWQRRA

-1549 EVIQSSSDIKELEER
+1549 EVIQSSVDVQDLEQR
-1564 LTFWREQNSD
+1564 LSHWRDLNSD
-1574 NIKHYRTT
+1574 NIRHYRMT
-1582 FGEIKSESELT
+1582 FSEIKAGSELT

>member
-1 MTDNKKC
+1 MIDNKKN
-8 ELIDR
+8 EIIDR

-22 SSSEAQN
+22 SASEAQYISN
-29 LVHLTHLYFQDSLTE
+29 LTRLYFRDALEE
-44 DMVNESIENLYGT
+44 DMVNEPIENLYGT
-57 IVCLWDFLQQRSGS
+57 IICLWDFLQLRTGN

-78 NPNYEEHSWHS
+78 NPNFEEHSWQS

-94 EILTEDMPFLVSS
+94 EILTDDMPFLVSS

-119 HLTAHPVVP
+119 HLTAHPVIQVK
-128 AVRNKKGELQSIN
+128 RNKKGELEEVAETIN
-141 PNGPLETHEALMRFE
+141 NGITEALMRFE
-156 IDRLSDIN
+156 IDRLSDTN
-164 LLDEIK
+164 LLDDIK
-170 EELLSSLVDVKKA
+170 EELLNSLADVKKT
-183 VKDWPTMK
+183 VEDWSLMQK
-191 SKLSEIIGESEKIAH
+191 KLNEAIAESEKISH
-206 LKDNAEHQENLDF
+206 LKDKDNHQENLDF
-219 LRWIANDH
+219 LRWVGNNH

-233 RAYDLVAEKD
+233 RAYDLVKEKD
-243 EAHLK
+243 ETHLK

-254 LGTFRDINDK
+254 LGTFRDTNDK
-264 KVKRDIVLNNRL
+264 KVKRDIVLNDDL
-276 AELAVDNSNALI
+276 AGLAVDPDNILI

-301 VHLDYLGVKRFDKK
+301 VHLDYLGIKRFDKK
-315 GNVIGEWRF
+315 GEVIGEWRF
-324 FGLYSSATYV
+324 FGLYSSAAYI
-334 ARLQDIP
+334 ARMQDVP
-341 LLRKKLNH
+341 LLRKKLAH
-349 IVEQANVDPN
+349 IIEKANVDPN

-367 HILNSYPRDEMLQA
+367 HILNSYPRDEMLHA
-381 PVTEL
+381 PVEEL
-386 YDTIESILAIQE
+386 YGIIERILAIQE
-398 RRQLRVFL
+398 RRQLRVFI

-425 YNTELRIHMQD
+425 YNTEIRIKMQD

-441 CNGTSSEFNVQ
+441 CNGTSAEFNVQ
-452 FSQLVLARVNFTIQI
+452 FSQMVLARVNFTIQI
-467 ADPQNSPSIDEEDIQ
+467 ADPKNSPDVDVDDIQ
-482 RKMQEAMSSWEDKL
+482 RKMQEAMSSWDDKL
-496 LSALHKSNGEETGNT
+496 LTALQTSNGEEGGNN
-511 LFAQYAHYLP
+511 LYAQYAPYLP
-521 AAYREDF
+521 AAYHEDF
-528 SPNSA
+528 SPNAA

-558 QTKNNYFFKV
+558 QSKNHYFFKV
-568 YGSGTSLVLS
+568 YGSGTTLVLS

-601 HEEDIKNTWIVEFA
+601 HEENIKNTWIVEFA
-615 ICVDAD
+615 ISVDAD

-628 QRVAFQ
+628 QRESFQEAFS
-634 DAFNQ
+634 Q
-639 VFSRRIENDRFNALV
+639 VFSRRVENDRFNALV

-707 FDPSLTAKRD
+707 FDPNQTTKREE
-717 DKVQKLLEKIDL
+717 KVQKLLEKI
-729 ELDQV
+729 EAALDQV

-749 IQAMIRTNFYQPD
+749 VQAMIRTNFYQPD
-762 VNGEIKDYVSFKL
+762 ENGNIKDYVSFKL
-775 DPSLIPAVPLPRPK
+775 DPSMIPAVPLPRPK

-838 AVIVPSGAK
+838 AVIVPTGAK

-859 SREDVQAEVVRC
+859 SREDIQAEVIRC

-888 NEVVAPLS
+888 NKLVPPVC

-925 SEKYGFWLGDAFA
+925 SAKYGFWLGDAFA

-959 SVKRQFQEIGIDCQT
+959 SVKRQFKEIGIDCQT
-974 TDFTTVG
+974 TDFTAVG
-981 VGDMAGDVFGNGMLL
+981 IGDMAGDVFGNGMLL
-996 SEHTRLIAAFN
+996 SKHTKLIAAFN

-1015 TPDVASSFAERQRMF
+1015 TPDLETSFAERERIF
-1030 NLPSSS
+1030 KLPRSS

-1119 NALRVNGKELRCKI
+1119 NSLRVDGKELRCKI

-1194 RNTLLAQMTDEVGRL
+1194 RNTLLAEMTDEVGSL

-1215 GQSHVLSLANAQSSE
+1215 GQSHVLSLANSQATE
-1230 RLTDH
+1230 RLADH
-1235 WRLILSLVREG
+1235 WRLIQSLVREG
-1246 RLNREIEFLPSDA
+1246 RLNREIEFLPSDG
-1259 QIKKRLNKN
+1259 QIKKRMNKG

-1300 DLITQIHQY
+1300 DLLTQIHQY
-1309 FPKELTKRFGDQM
+1309 FPTQLGKRFDNQM
-1322 ASHPLAQEII
+1322 ASHPLLQEII

-1337 NNLGNRMGPTFSTY
+1337 NNIGNRMGPTFSTY

-1371 DIFDIPSLWD
+1371 DIFGIPGLWD
-1381 SINALDFQVSNQ
+1381 AINDLDFKV
-1393 VSNNLLIRI
+1393 NNGLLNKLLIRI
-1402 QALLERAT
+1402 QNLLEHAT

-1415 NTRESLSIQR
+1415 NTRESLSIQK

-1448 SQAHLAEINAELAEQ
+1448 SQQHLTDITMELAAQ
-1463 GIPAEVA
+1463 GIPEDIAHQI
-1470 EKLSALHYLFYGLD
+1470 SSLHYLFYGLD

-1489 SNTEK
+1489 ANTDK

-1519 FELSADDMWQRRA
+1519 SELVASDMWQRRA

-1549 EVIQSSSDIKELEER
+1549 EVIQSSPDIKEQEER
-1564 LTFWREQNSD
+1564 LAHWREQNSD
-1574 NIKHYRTT
+1574 NIQHYRTT
-1582 FGEIKSESELT
+1582 FGEIKSESDLT
-1593 LAMVTVAIRELRNLI
+1593 LAMITVAIRELRNLI

>member
-1 MTDNKKC
+1 MTNQKKN
-8 ELIDR
+8 ELIER
-13 IEAEIRDNF
+13 IEVEIQDNF
-22 SSSEAQN
+22 NAPEAQN
-29 LVHLTHLYFQDSLTE
+29 IIQLAHLYFQDSLAE
-44 DMVNESIENLYGT
+44 DLINESIENLYGT
-57 IVCLWDFLQQRSGS
+57 IVCLWDFMQQRPNNE
-71 QPKVRVY
+71 PKIRVY
-78 NPNYEEHSWHS
+78 NPNYEEHSWQS

-94 EILTEDMPFLVSS
+94 EILTDDMPFLVSS

-119 HLTAHPVVP
+119 HFTAHPLLNVT
-128 AVRNKKGELQSIN
+128 RDKKGDLTSIDKES
-141 PNGPLETHEALMRFE
+141 PVQESLMRFE
-156 IDRLSDIN
+156 IDHLSDVN
-164 LLDEIK
+164 QMDTIK
-170 EELLSSLVDVKKA
+170 LELSRSLADIVTTVA
-183 VKDWPTMK
+183 DWPAMRN
-191 SKLSEIIGESEKIAH
+191 KLDDIVSESEKLSH
-206 LKDNAEHQENLDF
+206 LKGNEEHQENLDF
-219 LRWIANDH
+219 LRWVANNN

-233 RAYDLVAEKD
+233 RAYDLTVEGN
-243 EAHLK
+243 ETHLK

-254 LGTFRDINDK
+254 LGTFRDLNDK
-264 KVKRDIVLNNRL
+264 KVKRDIVLHDRL
-276 AELAVDNSNALI
+276 AELAIDPSNILI

-324 FGLYSSATYV
+324 FGLYSSAAYV
-334 ARLQDIP
+334 ARLQEIP
-341 LLRKKLNH
+341 LLRKKLDH
-349 IVEQANVDPN
+349 IVERANVDPN

-381 PVTEL
+381 PVNDL
-386 YDTIESILAIQE
+386 YNTIASILAIQE

-425 YNTELRIHMQD
+425 YNTELRIKMQD
-436 ILMNA
+436 ILMKA

-467 ADPQNSPSIDEEDIQ
+467 ADPKQSPSIDADDIQ
-482 RKMQEAMSSWEDKL
+482 RKMQDAMSSWEDKL
-496 LSALHKSNGEETGNT
+496 LAALHTSHGEESGNE
-511 LFAQYAHYLP
+511 LFSDYAHYLP

-528 SPNSA
+528 SPNTA
-533 VLDIERL
+533 VLDIDRL
-540 NSLAGEGDISTHL
+540 SQLAGEGEISTHL

-568 YGSGTSLVLS
+568 YGAGTTLVLS

-592 EARPYELDN
+592 EARPYELDQN
-601 HEEDIKNTWIVEFA
+601 GDGKANTWVVEFA
-615 ICVDAD
+615 IVVDSG
-621 VNLEKNA
+621 VNLEKSA
-628 QRVAFQ
+628 QREAFQ

-639 VFSRRIENDRFNALV
+639 VFRRRVENDRFNALV

-693 ANIARLLVQLFEQR
+693 ANITRLLVQLFEQR
-707 FDPSLTAKRD
+707 FDPSASTKRD
-717 DKVQKLLEKIDL
+717 EKVDKLVEKITL

-749 IQAMIRTNFYQPD
+749 IQAMLRTNFYQAD
-762 VNGEIKDYVSFKL
+762 ADGEFKDYVSFKL
-775 DPSLIPAVPLPRPK
+775 DPTLIPAVPLPRPK

-838 AVIVPSGAK
+838 AVIVPAGAK

-859 SREDVQAEVVRC
+859 SREEIQAEVVHC

-888 NEVVAPLS
+888 NQVVPPVA
-896 VERYDEDDPY
+896 VQRYDEDDPY

-925 SEKYGFWLGDAFA
+925 SAKYGFWLGDAFA

-959 SVKRQFQEIGIDCQT
+959 SVKRQFKEIGIDCQT
-974 TDFTTVG
+974 TDFTAVG
-981 VGDMAGDVFGNGMLL
+981 IGDMAGDVFGNGMLL
-996 SEHTRLIAAFN
+996 SKHIRLVAAFN

-1015 TPDVASSFAERQRMF
+1015 TPDSATSFVERERLF
-1030 NLPSSS
+1030 KLPRSS

-1073 NMKSMAPTDLINAI
+1073 NVKSMAPSDLLNAI

-1106 ESETHADVGDSGN
+1106 ESESHADVGDNAN
-1119 NALRVNGKELRCKI
+1119 NSLRVNGKELRCKI
-1133 VGEGGNLGLTQR
+1133 VGEGGNLGLTQQ

-1194 RNTLLAQMTDEVGRL
+1194 RNRLLAEMTDEVGDL
-1209 VLRHNL
+1209 VLRHNR
-1215 GQSHVLSLANAQSSE
+1215 GQSHVLSLANAQAPE
-1230 RLTDH
+1230 RLADH

-1259 QIKKRLNKN
+1259 QIKKRMNKGL
-1268 QGLTRPEISVLLAYS
+1268 GLTRPEISVLLAYS

-1295 IGEDP
+1295 IGEDE

-1309 FPKELTKRFGDQM
+1309 FPTQLTERFADQM
-1322 ASHPLAQEII
+1322 ASHALCQEII

-1351 VQEETSASALNL
+1351 MQDETSASALNL

-1381 SINALDFQVSNQ
+1381 DVNALDFKVPNHEL
-1393 VSNNLLIRI
+1393 NHLLIRI
-1402 QALLERAT
+1402 QNLLERAT

-1448 SQAHLAEINAELAEQ
+1448 SQAHLAEITSGLIDK
-1463 GIPAEVA
+1463 GIPAELA
-1470 EKLSALHYLFYGLD
+1470 QRLSALHYLFYGLD

-1519 FELSADDMWQRRA
+1519 NELPADDMWQRRA

-1541 NSLRTLTQ
+1541 NGLRTLTQ
-1549 EVIQSSSDIKELEER
+1549 EVIQSSADVTDLQQR
-1564 LTFWREQNSD
+1564 LDHWRELNSD

-1582 FGEIKSESELT
+1582 FGEIKAGSELT

>member
-1 MTDNKKC
+1 MTNHKKN
-8 ELIDR
+8 ELIER
-13 IEAEIRDNF
+13 IGIEIQENF
-22 SSSEAQN
+22 NAQEAQN
-29 LVHLTHLYFQDSLTE
+29 IIQLAHLYFQDSLAE
-44 DMVNESIENLYGT
+44 DLINESIENLYGT
-57 IVCLWDFLQQRSGS
+57 VVCLWDFMQQRPNNA
-71 QPKVRVY
+71 PKIRVY
-78 NPNYEEHSWHS
+78 NPNFEEHSWQS

-94 EILTEDMPFLVSS
+94 EILTDDMPFLVSS

-119 HLTAHPVVP
+119 HFTAHPLLNVI
-128 AVRNKKGELQSIN
+128 RDKKGDLTCLDKKSDTQES
-141 PNGPLETHEALMRFE
+141 LMRFE
-156 IDRLSDIN
+156 IDHLSDVN
-164 LLDEIK
+164 QMESIK
-170 EELLSSLVDVKKA
+170 NELLKSLGDIVTTVA
-183 VKDWPTMK
+183 DWPAMK
-191 SKLSEIIGESEKIAH
+191 NKLDDIVSESEKLAH
-206 LKDNAEHQENLDF
+206 LKNSEEHQENLDF
-219 LRWIANDH
+219 LRWVAGNN

-233 RAYDLVAEKD
+233 RAYDLTVEGN
-243 EAHLK
+243 ETHLK

-254 LGTFRDINDK
+254 LGTFRDLNDK
-264 KVKRDIVLNNRL
+264 KVKRDIVLQDRL
-276 AELAVDNSNALI
+276 AELAIDPSNILI

-315 GNVIGEWRF
+315 GKVIGEWRF
-324 FGLYSSATYV
+324 FGLYSSAAYV

-341 LLRKKLNH
+341 LLRKKLDH
-349 IVEQANVDPN
+349 IVERANVDPN

-381 PVTEL
+381 PVNDL
-386 YDTIESILAIQE
+386 YDTIASILAIQE

-425 YNTELRIHMQD
+425 YNTELRIKMQD
-436 ILMNA
+436 ILMKA

-467 ADPQNSPSIDEEDIQ
+467 ADPKQSPSIDVEDIQ
-482 RKMQEAMSSWEDKL
+482 RNMQEAMSSWEDKL
-496 LSALHKSNGEETGNT
+496 LSALHTSHGEESGNE
-511 LFAQYAHYLP
+511 LFTTYAHYLP

-528 SPNSA
+528 SPNTA
-533 VLDIERL
+533 VLDIDRL
-540 NSLAGEGDISTHL
+540 SQLAGEGEISTHL

-558 QTKNNYFFKV
+558 QSKNNYFFKV
-568 YGSGTSLVLS
+568 YGSGTTLVLS

-592 EARPYELDN
+592 EARPYELDQN
-601 HEEDIKNTWIVEFA
+601 GDGKANTWVVEFA
-615 ICVDAD
+615 IIVDSD
-621 VNLEKNA
+621 VNLEKSA
-628 QRVAFQ
+628 QREAFQ

-639 VFSRRIENDRFNALV
+639 VFRRRVENDRFNALV

-693 ANIARLLVQLFEQR
+693 ANITRLLVQLFEQR
-707 FDPSLTAKRD
+707 FDPSATAKRGE
-717 DKVQKLLEKIDL
+717 KVDKLLDKITQ

-749 IQAMIRTNFYQPD
+749 IQAMLRTNFYQAD
-762 VNGEIKDYVSFKL
+762 AKGEIKDYVSFKL
-775 DPSLIPAVPLPRPK
+775 DPTLIPAVPLPRPK

-859 SREDVQAEVVRC
+859 SREDIQAEVVHC

-888 NEVVAPLS
+888 NEVVAPTS
-896 VERYDEDDPY
+896 VQRYDEDDPY

-959 SVKRQFQEIGIDCQT
+959 SVKRQFKEIGVDCQT
-974 TDFTTVG
+974 TDFTAVG

-996 SEHTRLIAAFN
+996 SKHIRLVAAFN

-1015 TPDVASSFAERQRMF
+1015 TPDSATSFLERERLF
-1030 NLPSSS
+1030 NLPRSS

-1073 NMKSMAPTDLINAI
+1073 NVKSMAPTDLLNAI

-1106 ESETHADVGDSGN
+1106 ESESHADVGDNAN
-1119 NALRVNGKELRCKI
+1119 NSLRVNGKELRCKI
-1133 VGEGGNLGLTQR
+1133 VGEGGNLGLTQQ

-1194 RNTLLAQMTDEVGRL
+1194 RNSLLAEMTDEVGNL
-1209 VLRHNL
+1209 VLRHNR
-1215 GQSHVLSLANAQSSE
+1215 GQSHVLSLANAQAPE
-1230 RLTDH
+1230 RLADH

-1259 QIKKRLNKN
+1259 QIKKRLNKGL
-1268 QGLTRPEISVLLAYS
+1268 GLTRPEISVLLAYS

-1295 IGEDP
+1295 IGEDE

-1309 FPKELTKRFGDQM
+1309 FPTQLTKRFSDQM
-1322 ASHPLAQEII
+1322 ASHALSQEII

-1351 VQEETSASALNL
+1351 MQDETSASALNL

-1381 SINALDFQVSNQ
+1381 DVNALDFKVPNQ
-1393 VSNNLLIRI
+1393 VLNRLLIRI
-1402 QALLERAT
+1402 QNLMERAT

-1448 SQAHLAEINAELAEQ
+1448 SQAHLTEIISGLVEQ
-1463 GIPAEVA
+1463 GIPAELA
-1470 EKLSALHYLFYGLD
+1470 ERLSALHYLFYGLD

-1519 FELSADDMWQRRA
+1519 NELPADDMWQRRA

-1541 NSLRTLTQ
+1541 NGLRTLTQ
-1549 EVIQSSSDIKELEER
+1549 EVIQSSAQVTDLNQRLEH
-1564 LTFWREQNSD
+1564 WRELNSD

-1582 FGEIKSESELT
+1582 FSEIKAGSELT

>member
-1 MTDNKKC
+1 MIDNKKS
-8 ELIDR
+8 EIIDR

-22 SSSEAQN
+22 SASEAQYISN
-29 LVHLTHLYFQDSLTE
+29 LTRLYFRDALEE
-44 DMVNESIENLYGT
+44 DMINEPIENLYGT
-57 IVCLWDFLQQRSGS
+57 IICLWDFLQLRTGH

-78 NPNYEEHSWHS
+78 NPNFEEHSWQS

-94 EILTEDMPFLVSS
+94 EILTDDMPFLVSS

-119 HLTAHPVVP
+119 HLTAHPVIQVK
-128 AVRNKKGELQSIN
+128 RNKKGELEEVAENIQGGI
-141 PNGPLETHEALMRFE
+141 TEALMRFE
-156 IDRLSDIN
+156 IDRLSDTN
-164 LLDEIK
+164 LLDDIK
-170 EELLSSLVDVKKA
+170 EELLNSLADVKKT
-183 VKDWPTMK
+183 VEDWSIMQK
-191 SKLSEIIGESEKIAH
+191 RLNEAIAESEKISH
-206 LKDNAEHQENLDF
+206 LKDKDNHQENLDF
-219 LRWIANDH
+219 LRWVGNNH

-233 RAYDLVAEKD
+233 RAYDLVKEKD
-243 EAHLK
+243 ETHLK

-254 LGTFRDINDK
+254 LGTFRDTNDK
-264 KVKRDIVLNNRL
+264 KVKRDIVLNDDL
-276 AELAVDNSNALI
+276 AGLAIDPDNILI

-301 VHLDYLGVKRFDKK
+301 VHLDYLGIKRFDNK
-315 GNVIGEWRF
+315 GEVIGEWRF
-324 FGLYSSATYV
+324 FGLYSSAAYI
-334 ARLQDIP
+334 ARMQDVP
-341 LLRKKLNH
+341 LLRKKLAH
-349 IVEQANVDPN
+349 IIEKANVDPN

-367 HILNSYPRDEMLQA
+367 HILNSYPRDEMLHA
-381 PVTEL
+381 PVEEL
-386 YDTIESILAIQE
+386 YGTIERILAIQE
-398 RRQLRVFL
+398 RRQLRVFI

-425 YNTELRIHMQD
+425 YNTEIRIKMQD
-436 ILMNA
+436 ILMTA
-441 CNGTSSEFNVQ
+441 CNGTSAEFNVQ
-452 FSQLVLARVNFTIQI
+452 FSQMVLARVNFTIQI
-467 ADPQNSPSIDEEDIQ
+467 ADPKNSPNVDVDDIQ
-482 RKMQEAMSSWEDKL
+482 RKMQEAMSSWDDKL
-496 LSALHKSNGEETGNT
+496 LTALQTSNGEEGGNK
-511 LFAQYAHYLP
+511 LYAQYAPYLP

-528 SPNSA
+528 SPNAA

-558 QTKNNYFFKV
+558 QSKNHYFFKV
-568 YGSGTSLVLS
+568 YGSGTTLVLS

-601 HEEDIKNTWIVEFA
+601 HEENIKNTWIVEFA
-615 ICVDAD
+615 ISVDAD
-621 VNLEKNA
+621 VNLEKNT
-628 QRVAFQ
+628 QRESFQEAFS
-634 DAFNQ
+634 Q
-639 VFSRRIENDRFNALV
+639 VFSRRVENDRFNALV
-654 LDASLTWRQ
+654 LDASLSWRQ

-693 ANIARLLVQLFEQR
+693 SNIARLLVQLFEQR
-707 FDPSLTAKRD
+707 FDPNQTAKRD
-717 DKVQKLLEKIDL
+717 EKVQKLLEKI
-729 ELDQV
+729 EAALDQV

-749 IQAMIRTNFYQPD
+749 VQAMIRTNFYQAD
-762 VNGEIKDYVSFKL
+762 ENGNIKDYVSFKL
-775 DPSLIPAVPLPRPK
+775 DPSMIPAVPLPRPK

-838 AVIVPSGAK
+838 AVIVPTGAK

-859 SREDVQAEVVRC
+859 SREDIQAEVVRC

-888 NEVVAPLS
+888 NELVPPAC

-925 SEKYGFWLGDAFA
+925 SAKYGFWLGDAFA

-959 SVKRQFQEIGIDCQT
+959 SVKRQFKEIGIDCQT
-974 TDFTTVG
+974 TDFTAVG
-981 VGDMAGDVFGNGMLL
+981 IGDMAGDVFGNGMLL
-996 SEHTRLIAAFN
+996 SKHTKLIAAFN

-1015 TPDVASSFAERQRMF
+1015 TPDPETSFAERERMF
-1030 NLPSSS
+1030 KLPRSS

-1119 NALRVNGKELRCKI
+1119 NALRVDGRELRCKI

-1194 RNTLLAQMTDEVGRL
+1194 RNTLLAEMTDEVGRL

-1215 GQSHVLSLANAQSSE
+1215 GQSHVLSLANSQATE
-1230 RLTDH
+1230 RLADH
-1235 WRLILSLVREG
+1235 WRLIQSLVREG

-1259 QIKKRLNKN
+1259 QIKKRMNKG

-1300 DLITQIHQY
+1300 DLLTQIHQY
-1309 FPKELTKRFGDQM
+1309 FPPQLGKRFDSQM
-1322 ASHPLAQEII
+1322 ASHPLLQEII

-1337 NNLGNRMGPTFSTY
+1337 NNIGNRMGPTFSTY

-1371 DIFDIPSLWD
+1371 DIFGIPALWNA
-1381 SINALDFQVSNQ
+1381 INNLDFKVDNSLLNK
-1393 VSNNLLIRI
+1393 LLIRI
-1402 QALLERAT
+1402 QNLLEHAT

-1415 NTRESLSIQR
+1415 NTRESLSIQK

-1448 SQAHLAEINAELAEQ
+1448 SQQHLTDITLELVEQEIPEDIAHQI
-1463 GIPAEVA
+1463 
-1470 EKLSALHYLFYGLD
+1470 SSLHYLFYGLD

-1489 SNTEK
+1489 ANTDK

-1519 FELSADDMWQRRA
+1519 SELVASDMWQRRA

-1549 EVIQSSSDIKELEER
+1549 EVIQSSPDIKEQEER
-1564 LTFWREQNSD
+1564 LAHWREQNSD
-1574 NIKHYRTT
+1574 NIQHYRTT
-1582 FGEIKSESELT
+1582 FGEIKSESDLT
-1593 LAMVTVAIRELRNLI
+1593 LAMITVAIRELRNLI

>member
-1 MTDNKKC
+1 MIDNKKS
-8 ELIDR
+8 EIIDR

-22 SSSEAQN
+22 SASEAQHISN
-29 LVHLTHLYFQDSLTE
+29 LTHLYFQDALKE
-44 DMVNESIENLYGT
+44 DMINEPIENLYGT
-57 IVCLWDFLQQRSGS
+57 IICLWDFLQQRTGS

-78 NPNYEEHSWHS
+78 NPNFEEHSWQS

-94 EILTEDMPFLVSS
+94 EILTDDMPFLVSS

-119 HLTAHPVVP
+119 HLTAHPVISVK
-128 AVRNKKGELQSIN
+128 RNKKGELENVADKLSN
-141 PNGPLETHEALMRFE
+141 ASTEALMRFE

-170 EELLSSLVDVKKA
+170 DELLASLADVKKTVA
-183 VKDWPTMK
+183 DWSQMK
-191 SKLSEIIGESEKIAH
+191 NKLDEAITASEKITH
-206 LKDNAEHQENLDF
+206 LKDKDNHQENLDF
-219 LRWIANDH
+219 LRWVGNNH

-233 RAYDLVAEKD
+233 RAYDLVKEKD
-243 EAHLK
+243 ETHLK
-248 LVDGSG
+248 LVEGSG
-254 LGTFRDINDK
+254 LGTFRDAHDK
-264 KVKRDIVLNNRL
+264 KVKRDIVLNDDL
-276 AELAVDNSNALI
+276 AGLAIDPDNILI

-301 VHLDYLGVKRFDKK
+301 VHLDYLGIKRFDKK
-315 GNVIGEWRF
+315 GDVIGEWRF
-324 FGLYSSATYV
+324 FGLYSSAAYI
-334 ARLQDIP
+334 ARMQDVP
-341 LLRKKLNH
+341 LLRKKLAH
-349 IVEQANVDPN
+349 IIEKANVDPN

-367 HILNSYPRDEMLQA
+367 HILNSYPRDEMLHA
-381 PVTEL
+381 PVEDL
-386 YDTIESILAIQE
+386 YGTIESILAIQE
-398 RRQLRVFL
+398 RRQLRVFI

-425 YNTELRIHMQD
+425 YNTEIRMKMQD
-436 ILMNA
+436 ILINA
-441 CNGTSSEFNVQ
+441 CNGTSAEFNVQ

-467 ADPQNSPSIDEEDIQ
+467 ADPQNSPSIDVDDIQ

-496 LSALHKSNGEETGNT
+496 LIALQTSNGEEGGNH
-511 LFAQYAHYLP
+511 LFAQYAPYLP

-528 SPNSA
+528 SPNAA

-558 QTKNNYFFKV
+558 QSKNNYFFKV
-568 YGSGTSLVLS
+568 YGSGTTLVLS

-615 ICVDAD
+615 ISVDAD
-621 VNLEKNA
+621 VNLEKSA
-628 QRVAFQ
+628 QREAFQ
-634 DAFNQ
+634 DAFSQ
-639 VFSRRIENDRFNALV
+639 VFSRRVENDRFNSLV

-707 FDPSLTAKRD
+707 FDPSLTAKREE
-717 DKVQKLLEKIDL
+717 KVQKLLEKI
-729 ELDQV
+729 EAALDQV

-749 IQAMIRTNFYQPD
+749 VQAMIRTNFYQAD
-762 VNGEIKDYVSFKL
+762 ENGHIKDYVSFKM

-859 SREDVQAEVVRC
+859 SREEIQAEVIRC

-888 NEVVAPLS
+888 NELVPPLS

-925 SEKYGFWLGDAFA
+925 SAKYGFWLGDAFA

-959 SVKRQFQEIGIDCQT
+959 SVKRQFKEIGIDCQT

-981 VGDMAGDVFGNGMLL
+981 IGDMAGDVFGNGMLL
-996 SEHTRLIAAFN
+996 SKHIQLIAAFN

-1015 TPDVASSFAERQRMF
+1015 TPNIETSFAERERMF
-1030 NLPSSS
+1030 KLPRSS

-1106 ESETHADVGDSGN
+1106 ETETHADVGDSGN
-1119 NALRVNGKELRCKI
+1119 NSLRVDGKELRCKI

-1194 RNTLLAQMTDEVGRL
+1194 RNTLLAEMTDEVGGL

-1215 GQSHVLSLANAQSSE
+1215 GQSHVLSLANSQAPE
-1230 RLTDH
+1230 RVADH
-1235 WRLILSLVREG
+1235 WRLIQSLVREG

-1259 QIKKRLNKN
+1259 QIKKRMNKG

-1295 IGEDP
+1295 IGEDQ
-1300 DLITQIHQY
+1300 DLLTQIHKY
-1309 FPKELTKRFGDQM
+1309 FPTQLGKRFDDQM
-1322 ASHPLAQEII
+1322 ASHPLLQEII

-1337 NNLGNRMGPTFSTY
+1337 NNIGNRMGPTFSTY

-1371 DIFDIPSLWD
+1371 DIFGVPALWD
-1381 SINALDFQVSNQ
+1381 AINNLDFKVPNDTL
-1393 VSNNLLIRI
+1393 NKLLIRI
-1402 QALLERAT
+1402 QYLLEHAT

-1415 NTRESLSIQR
+1415 NTRESLSIQK

-1448 SQAHLAEINAELAEQ
+1448 SQQHLADITLELVEK
-1463 GIPAEVA
+1463 GIPEDIAQQ
-1470 EKLSALHYLFYGLD
+1470 LSSLHYLFYGLD

-1489 SNTEK
+1489 ANTEK

-1519 FELSADDMWQRRA
+1519 SALVANDMWQRRA
-1532 KAGLGDEVD
+1532 KAGLVDEVD

-1549 EVIQSSSDIKELEER
+1549 EVIQSSSEIKDLEER
-1564 LTFWREQNSD
+1564 LIHWREQNND

-1582 FGEIKSESELT
+1582 FGEIKSESDLT
-1593 LAMVTVAIRELRNLI
+1593 LAMITVAIRELRNLI